1 MKSKIMKFF
10 SDLGRSLMMPVAA
23 LAACGIILGITS
35 ALLKTQVQDAVP
47 FLTASVPLFIITTLN
62 KVSGIV
68 FTLLPV
74 LFAISIAFGLAKED
88 KGVAA
93 FAGFIGY
100 YTFLVASSCMISTGI
115 MDFSAMKISNILG
128 VDTVDMG
135 ALAGIMAGLV
145 TAKLHNKYHKVQFP
159 AAIAFYGGKRFVALV
174 VLVSMT
180 VIGLVMPLI
189 WAPISV
195 GIDGLGRIIRSSG
208 AFGVFIFGTLERLLI
223 PTGLHHVLNSLF
235 RTTAI
240 GGTYHG
246 VEGCLNIFLQ
256 FLDQAPLS
264 DMKPYTQFLG
274 QGKMPYMLFGLPAA
288 ALAIYRTT
296 PQDKK
301 AKVKA
306 LMIAGVAACFVSGIT
321 EPLEF
326 SFMFIAP
333 ALFVFHAIM
342 GGISF
347 MLMSLLGV
355 IVGNTGGGF
364 IDFLLWGVFQPGS
377 HWYWVIVV
385 GIPYAFIY
393 YVKNDEG
400 GREKRIITT
409 GESDENYTQVTEGL
423 KEGELVYYN
432 STDQVPT
439 KYSKYTVTRSDFDIA
454 NYGVRYSRSD
464 AGTITETCDYEG
476 QIVSVNVKQDDTV
489 EKGMLLYVVDT
500 GEGKA
505 AITEAKNAIDS
516 ENESYAQK
524 IADYDK
530 QIKDLSEGGSSAE
543 ENNRQDEKPDTAYDE
558 QQLKLNLQL
567 LNLQKKLACADHTY
581 QLSRLQSAYDSIS
594 AGNDGKGNISVYAKN
609 DGKVSKVSVKAGD
622 NVEEGSDILQITGN
636 STDVLL
642 VQVKD
647 SNSYKVYK
655 DNIAD
660 VGERVSLELDGT
672 TIYGSCIGFAGYGS
686 VAQKGYINQDDK
698 GVHITGNTDSG
709 YGNAAFYIKLD
720 NGIPDD
726 LTRAS
731 AVKFSYVSFKKVVVV
746 PTSIIHKQINPMDKD
761 DISYYVWKI
770 DGDSVVKQ
778 PVILSDY
785 TSGSNTLV
793 LYGIDE
799 GDEICL
805 AS

>member
-1 MKSKIMKFF
+1 MKIRNILSIKKLAV
-10 SDLGRSLMMPVAA
+10 LGICVSFLAGGCGKMTESSIPKLEEPVALNEAYRPVEYAAIGSVQVLMATAVPRDYCNYYSANVNISQIYVEPGDTVNAGDVLAVCDVDEAKKQLQECRAA
-23 LAACGIILGITS
+23 LAHENETYEISAQISDTQIRLWESQAAGQDNNEPDQSDGTADDTHEADADTNIDEYAAVTGEFSTEQTEKNESTDEDYNTQIATEQENQRYDKQLHEYRVQKINEQMASYQQIVDDGMLKAAHSGLVTYTKKLTEGRSAAAYENIVIVSDTDDLVLDIKDTAINEYKYSDYDKKYVIVDGEKYDVTESQYTS
-35 ALLKTQVQDAVP
+35 EVLVLSKINNRYPDVCVESREKP
-47 FLTASVPLFIITTLN
+47 FLTA
-62 KVSGIV
+62 GQMY
-68 FTLLPV
+68 PV
-74 LFAISIAFGLAKED
+74 YFEKTKAD
-88 KGVAA
+88 H
-93 FAGFIGY
+93 
-100 YTFLVASSCMISTGI
+100 T
-115 MDFSAMKISNILG
+115 
-128 VDTVDMG
+128 
-135 ALAGIMAGLV
+135 
-145 TAKLHNKYHKVQFP
+145 
-159 AAIAFYGGKRFVALV
+159 LV
-174 VLVSMT
+174 VGKDS
-180 VIGLVMPLI
+180 IYK
-189 WAPISV
+189 
-195 GIDGLGRIIRSSG
+195 DGDTRY
-208 AFGVFIFGTLERLLI
+208 V
-223 PTGLHHVLNSLF
+223 
-235 RTTAI
+235 
-240 GGTYHG
+240 
-246 VEGCLNIFLQ
+246 
-256 FLDQAPLS
+256 
-264 DMKPYTQFLG
+264 
-274 QGKMPYMLFGLPAA
+274 
-288 ALAIYRTT
+288 
-296 PQDKK
+296 
-301 AKVKA
+301 
-306 LMIAGVAACFVSGIT
+306 
-321 EPLEF
+321 
-326 SFMFIAP
+326 
-333 ALFVFHAIM
+333 
-342 GGISF
+342 
-347 MLMSLLGV
+347 
-355 IVGNTGGGF
+355 
-364 IDFLLWGVFQPGS
+364 
-377 HWYWVIVV
+377 
-385 GIPYAFIY
+385 

-454 NYGVRYSRSD
+454 NYGVQYSRSD

-524 IADYDK
+524 LADYDK
-530 QIKDLSEGGSSAE
+530 QVKVLYE
-543 ENNRQDEKPDTAYDE
+543 ENNRQDEKPDTADDE

-567 LNLQKKLACADHTY
+567 LDLQKKLAGADHTY

-622 NVEEGSDILQITGN
+622 NVEEGADILQITGN

-647 SNSYKVYK
+647 SNSYKVCT

-672 TIYGSCIGFAGYGS
+672 TIYGSCIGFAGYGRQ
-686 VAQKGYINQDDK
+686 AQKGYINQDDK

-731 AVKFSYVSFKKVVVV
+731 AVKFSYVSFKKGVVV
-746 PTSIIHKQINPMDKD
+746 PTSIIHKQVNPMDKD

>member
-1 MKSKIMKFF
+1 MEPGDTVNAGDVLAVCDVDEAKKQLQECKDALAHENETYEISAQISDTQIKLWESQAAEQENNTRIATEQENERYDKQLHEYRVQKINEQMALYQQIVDDGTLKAAHSGLVTYTKKLTGGRSAAAYENIVIVSDTDDLVLDIKDTAINEYKYSDYDKKYVIVDGEKYDVTESQYTSEVLVLSKINNRYPDVCVESREK
-10 SDLGRSLMMPVAA
+10 L
-23 LAACGIILGITS
+23 
-35 ALLKTQVQDAVP
+35 
-47 FLTASVPLFIITTLN
+47 FLTAGQMYPVYFEKT
-62 KVSGIV
+62 KV
-68 FTLLPV
+68 
-74 LFAISIAFGLAKED
+74 D
-88 KGVAA
+88 
-93 FAGFIGY
+93 
-100 YTFLVASSCMISTGI
+100 
-115 MDFSAMKISNILG
+115 
-128 VDTVDMG
+128 
-135 ALAGIMAGLV
+135 
-145 TAKLHNKYHKVQFP
+145 Q
-159 AAIAFYGGKRFVALV
+159 ALV
-174 VLVSMT
+174 VGKDS
-180 VIGLVMPLI
+180 IYK
-189 WAPISV
+189 
-195 GIDGLGRIIRSSG
+195 DGDTRY
-208 AFGVFIFGTLERLLI
+208 V
-223 PTGLHHVLNSLF
+223 
-235 RTTAI
+235 
-240 GGTYHG
+240 
-246 VEGCLNIFLQ
+246 
-256 FLDQAPLS
+256 
-264 DMKPYTQFLG
+264 
-274 QGKMPYMLFGLPAA
+274 
-288 ALAIYRTT
+288 
-296 PQDKK
+296 
-301 AKVKA
+301 
-306 LMIAGVAACFVSGIT
+306 
-321 EPLEF
+321 
-326 SFMFIAP
+326 
-333 ALFVFHAIM
+333 
-342 GGISF
+342 
-347 MLMSLLGV
+347 
-355 IVGNTGGGF
+355 
-364 IDFLLWGVFQPGS
+364 
-377 HWYWVIVV
+377 
-385 GIPYAFIY
+385 
-393 YVKNDEG
+393 YVKNDDG

-454 NYGVRYSRSD
+454 NYGVSCSRSD

-489 EKGMLLYVVDT
+489 EKGRLLYVVDT

-524 IADYDK
+524 IADYNK
-530 QIKDLSEGGSSAE
+530 QIKELSEESNSADYDKQVKDLYE

-567 LNLQKKLACADHTY
+567 LDLQKKLAGADHTY

-636 STDVLL
+636 STDVLQVL
-642 VQVKD
+642 VKD
-647 SNSYKVYK
+647 SNNYKVYT

-672 TIYGSCIGFAGYGS
+672 TIYGNCIGFAGYGRE
-686 VAQKGYINQDDK
+686 AQKGYINQDDK

-746 PTSIIHKQINPMDKD
+746 PTSIIHKQVNPMDKD

-778 PVILSDY
+778 PVILGDY

>member
-1 MKSKIMKFF
+1 MKIRNILSIKKLAV
-10 SDLGRSLMMPVAA
+10 LGICVSFLAGGCGKMTESSIPELEEPVALNEAYRPVEYGTIGSVQVLMATAVPRDYCNYYSANVNISQIYVEPGDTVNAGDVLAVCDVDEAKKQLQECQAA
-23 LAACGIILGITS
+23 LAHENETYEISAQISDTQIRLWESQTAGQDNNEPDPSDGAADDTHETDADTNIDEYAAVTGEFSTEQTDKNESTDEDYNTQIATEQENQRYDKQLHEYRVQKINEQMALYQQLVDDGTLKAAHSGLVSYTKKLTEGRSAAAYENIVIVSDTDDLVLDIKDTAINEYKYSDYDKKYVIVDGEKYDVTESQYTS
-35 ALLKTQVQDAVP
+35 EVLVLSKINNRYPDVCVESREKP
-47 FLTASVPLFIITTLN
+47 FLTA
-62 KVSGIV
+62 GQMY
-68 FTLLPV
+68 PV
-74 LFAISIAFGLAKED
+74 YFEKTKA
-88 KGVAA
+88 
-93 FAGFIGY
+93 
-100 YTFLVASSCMISTGI
+100 
-115 MDFSAMKISNILG
+115 N
-128 VDTVDMG
+128 
-135 ALAGIMAGLV
+135 
-145 TAKLHNKYHKVQFP
+145 Q
-159 AAIAFYGGKRFVALV
+159 ALV
-174 VLVSMT
+174 VGKDS
-180 VIGLVMPLI
+180 IYK
-189 WAPISV
+189 
-195 GIDGLGRIIRSSG
+195 DGDTRY
-208 AFGVFIFGTLERLLI
+208 V
-223 PTGLHHVLNSLF
+223 
-235 RTTAI
+235 
-240 GGTYHG
+240 
-246 VEGCLNIFLQ
+246 
-256 FLDQAPLS
+256 
-264 DMKPYTQFLG
+264 
-274 QGKMPYMLFGLPAA
+274 
-288 ALAIYRTT
+288 
-296 PQDKK
+296 
-301 AKVKA
+301 
-306 LMIAGVAACFVSGIT
+306 
-321 EPLEF
+321 
-326 SFMFIAP
+326 
-333 ALFVFHAIM
+333 
-342 GGISF
+342 
-347 MLMSLLGV
+347 
-355 IVGNTGGGF
+355 
-364 IDFLLWGVFQPGS
+364 
-377 HWYWVIVV
+377 
-385 GIPYAFIY
+385 

-530 QIKDLSEGGSSAE
+530 QIRDLSEGGSSTE
-543 ENNRQDEKPDTAYDE
+543 ENNQQDAEPDTAYDE

-567 LNLQKKLACADHTY
+567 LDLQKKLAGADHTY

-594 AGNDGKGNISVYAKN
+594 EGNDGKGNISVYAKN
-609 DGKVSKVSVKAGD
+609 AGKVSKVSVKAGD
-622 NVEEGSDILQITGN
+622 NVEEGADILQITGN

-647 SNSYKVYK
+647 SNSYKVYT

-660 VGERVSLELDGT
+660 VGEQVSLELDGT
-672 TIYGSCIGFAGYGS
+672 TIYGSCIGFAGYGRE
-686 VAQKGYINQDDK
+686 AQKGYVNQDDK

-731 AVKFSYVSFKKVVVV
+731 AVKFSYVSLKKVVVV
-746 PTSIIHKQINPMDKD
+746 PTSIIHKQINPMDKE

-805 AS
+805 DS

>member
-1 MKSKIMKFF
+1 MTESSIPELEEPVALNEAYRPVEYAAIG
-10 SDLGRSLMMPVAA
+10 SVQVLMATAVLRDYCNYYSANVNISQIYVEPGDTVNAGDVLAVCDVDEAKKQLQECQAA
-23 LAACGIILGITS
+23 LAHENETYEIS
-35 ALLKTQVQDAVP
+35 AQISDTQIKMWENQAAQQDNNEHNKMD
-47 FLTASVPLFIITTLN
+47 TADGAMADAYEINTDTNID
-62 KVSGIV
+62 
-68 FTLLPV
+68 
-74 LFAISIAFGLAKED
+74 ER
-88 KGVAA
+88 VA
-93 FAGFIGY
+93 
-100 YTFLVASSCMISTGI
+100 
-115 MDFSAMKISNILG
+115 
-128 VDTVDMG
+128 DMG
-135 ALAGIMAGLV
+135 EFSTEQTDKNESTDEDYNTQIATEQENQRYDKQLHEYRVQKINEQIALYQQLVDDGTLKAAHSGLV
-145 TAKLHNKYHKVQFP
+145 TYTKKLTEGRSAAAYENIVIVSDTDDLVLDIKDTAINEYKYSDYDKKYVIVDGEKYDVTESQYTSEVLVLSKINNRYPDVCVESREKPSLTAGQMYPVYFEKTK
-159 AAIAFYGGKRFVALV
+159 ANQALV
-174 VLVSMT
+174 VGKDS
-180 VIGLVMPLI
+180 IYK
-189 WAPISV
+189 
-195 GIDGLGRIIRSSG
+195 DGDTRY
-208 AFGVFIFGTLERLLI
+208 V
-223 PTGLHHVLNSLF
+223 
-235 RTTAI
+235 
-240 GGTYHG
+240 
-246 VEGCLNIFLQ
+246 
-256 FLDQAPLS
+256 
-264 DMKPYTQFLG
+264 
-274 QGKMPYMLFGLPAA
+274 
-288 ALAIYRTT
+288 
-296 PQDKK
+296 
-301 AKVKA
+301 
-306 LMIAGVAACFVSGIT
+306 
-321 EPLEF
+321 
-326 SFMFIAP
+326 
-333 ALFVFHAIM
+333 
-342 GGISF
+342 
-347 MLMSLLGV
+347 
-355 IVGNTGGGF
+355 
-364 IDFLLWGVFQPGS
+364 
-377 HWYWVIVV
+377 
-385 GIPYAFIY
+385 
-393 YVKNDEG
+393 YVKNNEG

-454 NYGVRYSRSD
+454 NYGVQYSRSD

-524 IADYDK
+524 IADYNK
-530 QIKDLSEGGSSAE
+530 QIKDLSE

-558 QQLKLNLQL
+558 QQVKLNLQL
-567 LNLQKKLACADHTY
+567 LDLQKKLAGADHTY

-622 NVEEGSDILQITGN
+622 NVEEGADILQITGN

-642 VQVKD
+642 VQVKE

-672 TIYGSCIGFAGYGS
+672 TIYGSCIGFAGYGRE
-686 VAQKGYINQDDK
+686 AQKGYINQDDK

-726 LTRAS
+726 LTGAS

-746 PTSIIHKQINPMDKD
+746 PTSIIHKQVNPMDKE

>member
-1 MKSKIMKFF
+1 MKIRNILSIKKLAV
-10 SDLGRSLMMPVAA
+10 LGICVSFLAGGCGKMTESSIPKLEEPVALNEAYRPVEYAAIGSVQVLMATAVPRDYCNYYSANVNISQIYVEPGDTVNAGDVLAVCDVDEAKKQLQECKAA
-23 LAACGIILGITS
+23 LAHENETYEIS
-35 ALLKTQVQDAVP
+35 AQISDTQIRLWESQAAGQDNNEPDQSDGTADDTHEADADTNIDEYAAVTGEFSTEQTEKNESTDEDYNTQIATEQENQRYDKQLHEYRVQKINEQMALYQQIVDDGMLK
-47 FLTASVPLFIITTLN
+47 
-62 KVSGIV
+62 
-68 FTLLPV
+68 
-74 LFAISIAFGLAKED
+74 
-88 KGVAA
+88 AA
-93 FAGFIGY
+93 H
-100 YTFLVASSCMISTGI
+100 S
-115 MDFSAMKISNILG
+115 
-128 VDTVDMG
+128 
-135 ALAGIMAGLV
+135 GLV
-145 TAKLHNKYHKVQFP
+145 TYTKKLTEGRSAAAYENIVIVSDTDDLVLDIKDTAINEYKYSDYDKKYVIVDGEKYDVTESQYTSEVLVLSKINNRYSDVCVESREKPSLTAGQMYPVYFEKTK
-159 AAIAFYGGKRFVALV
+159 ANQALV
-174 VLVSMT
+174 VGKDS
-180 VIGLVMPLI
+180 IYK
-189 WAPISV
+189 
-195 GIDGLGRIIRSSG
+195 DGDTRY
-208 AFGVFIFGTLERLLI
+208 V
-223 PTGLHHVLNSLF
+223 
-235 RTTAI
+235 
-240 GGTYHG
+240 
-246 VEGCLNIFLQ
+246 
-256 FLDQAPLS
+256 
-264 DMKPYTQFLG
+264 
-274 QGKMPYMLFGLPAA
+274 
-288 ALAIYRTT
+288 
-296 PQDKK
+296 
-301 AKVKA
+301 
-306 LMIAGVAACFVSGIT
+306 
-321 EPLEF
+321 
-326 SFMFIAP
+326 
-333 ALFVFHAIM
+333 
-342 GGISF
+342 
-347 MLMSLLGV
+347 
-355 IVGNTGGGF
+355 
-364 IDFLLWGVFQPGS
+364 
-377 HWYWVIVV
+377 
-385 GIPYAFIY
+385 

-454 NYGVRYSRSD
+454 NYGVQYSRSD

-476 QIVSVNVKQDDTV
+476 QIVSVNVKQDDMI

-543 ENNRQDEKPDTAYDE
+543 ENNRQDEKPDTADDE

-567 LNLQKKLACADHTY
+567 LDLQKKLAGADHTY

-622 NVEEGSDILQITGN
+622 NVEEGADILQITGN

-647 SNSYKVYK
+647 SNSYKVCT

-672 TIYGSCIGFAGYGS
+672 TIYGSCIGFAGYGRQ
-686 VAQKGYINQDDK
+686 AQKGYVNQDDK

-731 AVKFSYVSFKKVVVV
+731 AVKF
-746 PTSIIHKQINPMDKD
+746 T
-761 DISYYVWKI
+761 
-770 DGDSVVKQ
+770 
-778 PVILSDY
+778 
-785 TSGSNTLV
+785 
-793 LYGIDE
+793 
-799 GDEICL
+799 
-805 AS
+805 

>member
-1 MKSKIMKFF
+1 MKNRNLLSIKKLAVLGICVSFVAGGCGKMTESSLPELEEPVALNEAYRPVEYSTIGSMHVLMATAVPRDYCNYYSANVNISQIYVEPGDTVNAGDVLAVCDVDEAKKQLQECKDALAHENETYEISAQISETQIKLWESQAAQQDNNEHNKIDTADAYEINTDTNIDEQAADTDKFSTEQTEKNESTGEDYNKQIATEQENQRYDKQLHEYRVQKINEQMALYQQIVDDGTLKAAHSGLVTYTKKLTEGRSAAAYENIVIVSDTDDLVLDIKGTAINEYKYSDYDKKYVIVDGEKYDVTESQYTSEVLVLSKINNRYPDVCVESREK
-10 SDLGRSLMMPVAA
+10 
-23 LAACGIILGITS
+23 
-35 ALLKTQVQDAVP
+35 P
-47 FLTASVPLFIITTLN
+47 FLTV
-62 KVSGIV
+62 GQMY
-68 FTLLPV
+68 PV
-74 LFAISIAFGLAKED
+74 YFEKTKAD
-88 KGVAA
+88 
-93 FAGFIGY
+93 
-100 YTFLVASSCMISTGI
+100 
-115 MDFSAMKISNILG
+115 
-128 VDTVDMG
+128 
-135 ALAGIMAGLV
+135 
-145 TAKLHNKYHKVQFP
+145 Q
-159 AAIAFYGGKRFVALV
+159 ALV
-174 VLVSMT
+174 VGKDS
-180 VIGLVMPLI
+180 IYK
-189 WAPISV
+189 
-195 GIDGLGRIIRSSG
+195 DGDTRY
-208 AFGVFIFGTLERLLI
+208 V
-223 PTGLHHVLNSLF
+223 
-235 RTTAI
+235 
-240 GGTYHG
+240 
-246 VEGCLNIFLQ
+246 
-256 FLDQAPLS
+256 
-264 DMKPYTQFLG
+264 
-274 QGKMPYMLFGLPAA
+274 
-288 ALAIYRTT
+288 
-296 PQDKK
+296 
-301 AKVKA
+301 
-306 LMIAGVAACFVSGIT
+306 
-321 EPLEF
+321 
-326 SFMFIAP
+326 
-333 ALFVFHAIM
+333 
-342 GGISF
+342 
-347 MLMSLLGV
+347 
-355 IVGNTGGGF
+355 
-364 IDFLLWGVFQPGS
+364 
-377 HWYWVIVV
+377 
-385 GIPYAFIY
+385 

-567 LNLQKKLACADHTY
+567 LNLQKKLACADHIY

-672 TIYGSCIGFAGYGS
+672 TIYGSCIGFAGYGRE
-686 VAQKGYINQDDK
+686 AQKGYINQDDK

-726 LTRAS
+726 LTGAS

-746 PTSIIHKQINPMDKD
+746 PTSIIHKQVNPMDKD

-778 PVILSDY
+778 PVILGDY

>member
-1 MKSKIMKFF
+1 MKIRNILSIKKLAV
-10 SDLGRSLMMPVAA
+10 LGICVSFLAGGCGKMTESSIPKLEEPVALNEAYRPVEYAAIGSVQVLMATAVPRDYCNYYSANVNISQIYVEPGDTVNAGDVLAVCDVDEAKKQLQECKAA
-23 LAACGIILGITS
+23 LAHENETYEISAQISDTQIRLWESQAAGQDNNEPDQSDGTADDTHEADADTNIDEYAAVTGEFSTEQTEKNESTDEDYNTQIATEQENQRYDKQLHEYRVQKINEQMASYQQIVDDGMLKAAHSGLVTYTKKLTEGRSAAAYENIVIVSDTDDLVLDIKDTAINEYKYSDYDKKYVIVDGEKYDVTESQYTS
-35 ALLKTQVQDAVP
+35 EVLVLSKINNRYPDVCVESREKP
-47 FLTASVPLFIITTLN
+47 FLTA
-62 KVSGIV
+62 GQMY
-68 FTLLPV
+68 PV
-74 LFAISIAFGLAKED
+74 YFEKTKAD
-88 KGVAA
+88 H
-93 FAGFIGY
+93 
-100 YTFLVASSCMISTGI
+100 T
-115 MDFSAMKISNILG
+115 
-128 VDTVDMG
+128 
-135 ALAGIMAGLV
+135 
-145 TAKLHNKYHKVQFP
+145 
-159 AAIAFYGGKRFVALV
+159 LV
-174 VLVSMT
+174 VGKDS
-180 VIGLVMPLI
+180 IYK
-189 WAPISV
+189 
-195 GIDGLGRIIRSSG
+195 DGDTRY
-208 AFGVFIFGTLERLLI
+208 V
-223 PTGLHHVLNSLF
+223 
-235 RTTAI
+235 
-240 GGTYHG
+240 
-246 VEGCLNIFLQ
+246 
-256 FLDQAPLS
+256 
-264 DMKPYTQFLG
+264 
-274 QGKMPYMLFGLPAA
+274 
-288 ALAIYRTT
+288 
-296 PQDKK
+296 
-301 AKVKA
+301 
-306 LMIAGVAACFVSGIT
+306 
-321 EPLEF
+321 
-326 SFMFIAP
+326 
-333 ALFVFHAIM
+333 
-342 GGISF
+342 
-347 MLMSLLGV
+347 
-355 IVGNTGGGF
+355 
-364 IDFLLWGVFQPGS
+364 
-377 HWYWVIVV
+377 
-385 GIPYAFIY
+385 
-393 YVKNDEG
+393 YVKNNEG

-454 NYGVRYSRSD
+454 NYGVQYSRSD

-476 QIVSVNVKQDDTV
+476 QIVSVNVKQDDMI

-543 ENNRQDEKPDTAYDE
+543 ENNRQDEKPDTADDE

-567 LNLQKKLACADHTY
+567 LDLQKKLAGADHTY

-622 NVEEGSDILQITGN
+622 NVEEGADILQITGN

-647 SNSYKVYK
+647 SNSYKVCT

-672 TIYGSCIGFAGYGS
+672 TIYGSCIGFAGYGRQ
-686 VAQKGYINQDDK
+686 AQKGYVNQDDK

-746 PTSIIHKQINPMDKD
+746 PTSIIHKQVNPMDKD

>member
-1 MKSKIMKFF
+1 MKIRNILSIKKLAV
-10 SDLGRSLMMPVAA
+10 LGICVSFLAGGCGKMTESSIPKLEEPVALNEAYRPVEYGTIGSIQVLMATAVLRDYCNYYSANVNISQIYVEPGDTVNAGDVLAVCDVDEAKKQLQECKAA
-23 LAACGIILGITS
+23 LAHENETYEISAQISDTQIKMWENQAAQQDNNEHNKMDTADGAMADAYEINTDTNIDERAADMGEFSTEQTDKNESTDEDYNKQIATEQENQRYDKQLHEYRVQKINEQMASYQQLVDDGTLKAAHSGLVTYTKKLTDGRSAAAYENIVIVSDTDDLVLDIKDTAINEYKYSDYDKKYVIVDGEKYDVTESQYTS
-35 ALLKTQVQDAVP
+35 EVLVLSKINNRYPDVCVESREKL
-47 FLTASVPLFIITTLN
+47 FLTAGLMYPVYFEKT
-62 KVSGIV
+62 KV
-68 FTLLPV
+68 
-74 LFAISIAFGLAKED
+74 D
-88 KGVAA
+88 
-93 FAGFIGY
+93 
-100 YTFLVASSCMISTGI
+100 
-115 MDFSAMKISNILG
+115 
-128 VDTVDMG
+128 
-135 ALAGIMAGLV
+135 
-145 TAKLHNKYHKVQFP
+145 Q
-159 AAIAFYGGKRFVALV
+159 ALV
-174 VLVSMT
+174 VGKDS
-180 VIGLVMPLI
+180 IYK
-189 WAPISV
+189 
-195 GIDGLGRIIRSSG
+195 DGDTRY
-208 AFGVFIFGTLERLLI
+208 V
-223 PTGLHHVLNSLF
+223 
-235 RTTAI
+235 
-240 GGTYHG
+240 
-246 VEGCLNIFLQ
+246 
-256 FLDQAPLS
+256 
-264 DMKPYTQFLG
+264 
-274 QGKMPYMLFGLPAA
+274 
-288 ALAIYRTT
+288 
-296 PQDKK
+296 
-301 AKVKA
+301 
-306 LMIAGVAACFVSGIT
+306 
-321 EPLEF
+321 
-326 SFMFIAP
+326 
-333 ALFVFHAIM
+333 
-342 GGISF
+342 
-347 MLMSLLGV
+347 
-355 IVGNTGGGF
+355 
-364 IDFLLWGVFQPGS
+364 
-377 HWYWVIVV
+377 
-385 GIPYAFIY
+385 

-409 GESDENYTQVTEGL
+409 GEFDENYTQVTEGL

-489 EKGMLLYVVDT
+489 ENGMLLYVVDT

-505 AITEAKNAIDS
+505 AITEAKNEIDS
-516 ENESYAQK
+516 ENKSYAHK

-530 QIKDLSEGGSSAE
+530 QVKDLSEGGSSAE
-543 ENNRQDEKPDTAYDE
+543 ENNRQDGKPVTAYDE

-567 LNLQKKLACADHTY
+567 LDLQKKLAGADHTY
-581 QLSRLQSAYDSIS
+581 QLSRLQSEYDSIS

-672 TIYGSCIGFAGYGS
+672 TIYGSCIGFAGYGRE
-686 VAQKGYINQDDK
+686 AQKGYINQDDK

-746 PTSIIHKQINPMDKD
+746 PTSIIHKQVNPMDKD

-778 PVILSDY
+778 PVILGDY

>member
-1 MKSKIMKFF
+1 MIVDGEKYDVTEFQYTSEVLVLSKINNRYPDVCVESREK
-10 SDLGRSLMMPVAA
+10 
-23 LAACGIILGITS
+23 
-35 ALLKTQVQDAVP
+35 P
-47 FLTASVPLFIITTLN
+47 FLTA
-62 KVSGIV
+62 GQMY
-68 FTLLPV
+68 PV
-74 LFAISIAFGLAKED
+74 YFEKTKA
-88 KGVAA
+88 
-93 FAGFIGY
+93 
-100 YTFLVASSCMISTGI
+100 
-115 MDFSAMKISNILG
+115 N
-128 VDTVDMG
+128 
-135 ALAGIMAGLV
+135 
-145 TAKLHNKYHKVQFP
+145 Q
-159 AAIAFYGGKRFVALV
+159 ALV
-174 VLVSMT
+174 VGKDS
-180 VIGLVMPLI
+180 IYK
-189 WAPISV
+189 
-195 GIDGLGRIIRSSG
+195 DGDTRY
-208 AFGVFIFGTLERLLI
+208 V
-223 PTGLHHVLNSLF
+223 
-235 RTTAI
+235 
-240 GGTYHG
+240 
-246 VEGCLNIFLQ
+246 
-256 FLDQAPLS
+256 
-264 DMKPYTQFLG
+264 
-274 QGKMPYMLFGLPAA
+274 
-288 ALAIYRTT
+288 
-296 PQDKK
+296 
-301 AKVKA
+301 
-306 LMIAGVAACFVSGIT
+306 
-321 EPLEF
+321 
-326 SFMFIAP
+326 
-333 ALFVFHAIM
+333 
-342 GGISF
+342 
-347 MLMSLLGV
+347 
-355 IVGNTGGGF
+355 
-364 IDFLLWGVFQPGS
+364 
-377 HWYWVIVV
+377 
-385 GIPYAFIY
+385 

-530 QIKDLSEGGSSAE
+530 QVRDLSEGGSSAE

-622 NVEEGSDILQITGN
+622 NVEKGSDILQITGN

-698 GVHITGNTDSG
+698 GVHITGITDSG

-746 PTSIIHKQINPMDKD
+746 PTSIIHKQVNPMDKD

>member
-1 MKSKIMKFF
+1 MKIRNLLSIKKLAV
-10 SDLGRSLMMPVAA
+10 LGICVSFLAGGCGKMTESSIPKLEEPVALNEAYRPVEYAEIGSVQVLMATAVPRDYCNYYSANVNISQIYVEPGDTVNAGDVLAVCDVDEAKEQLQECQAA
-23 LAACGIILGITS
+23 LAHENETYEISVQISDTQIKMWENQAAGQDNNEHNKMDTADGAMDDVYGANTDTNIDEYIADTDEFSTEQLEKSDRTEESYSTKIETEQENQRYDKQLHEYRVQKINEQI
-35 ALLKTQVQDAVP
+35 ALYQQLVDDGMLK
-47 FLTASVPLFIITTLN
+47 
-62 KVSGIV
+62 
-68 FTLLPV
+68 
-74 LFAISIAFGLAKED
+74 
-88 KGVAA
+88 AA
-93 FAGFIGY
+93 H
-100 YTFLVASSCMISTGI
+100 S
-115 MDFSAMKISNILG
+115 
-128 VDTVDMG
+128 
-135 ALAGIMAGLV
+135 GLV
-145 TAKLHNKYHKVQFP
+145 TYTKKLTEGRSAAAYENIVIVSDTDDLVLDIKDTAINEYKYSDYDKKYVIVDGEKYDVTESQYTSEVLVLSKINNRYPDVCVESREKPSLTAGQMYPVYFEKTK
-159 AAIAFYGGKRFVALV
+159 ANQALV
-174 VLVSMT
+174 VGKDS
-180 VIGLVMPLI
+180 IYK
-189 WAPISV
+189 
-195 GIDGLGRIIRSSG
+195 DGDTRY
-208 AFGVFIFGTLERLLI
+208 V
-223 PTGLHHVLNSLF
+223 
-235 RTTAI
+235 
-240 GGTYHG
+240 
-246 VEGCLNIFLQ
+246 
-256 FLDQAPLS
+256 
-264 DMKPYTQFLG
+264 
-274 QGKMPYMLFGLPAA
+274 
-288 ALAIYRTT
+288 
-296 PQDKK
+296 
-301 AKVKA
+301 
-306 LMIAGVAACFVSGIT
+306 
-321 EPLEF
+321 
-326 SFMFIAP
+326 
-333 ALFVFHAIM
+333 
-342 GGISF
+342 
-347 MLMSLLGV
+347 
-355 IVGNTGGGF
+355 
-364 IDFLLWGVFQPGS
+364 
-377 HWYWVIVV
+377 
-385 GIPYAFIY
+385 
-393 YVKNDEG
+393 YVKNNEG

-454 NYGVRYSRSD
+454 NYGVQYSRSD

-524 IADYDK
+524 LADYDK
-530 QIKDLSEGGSSAE
+530 QVKDLSE

-567 LNLQKKLACADHTY
+567 LDLQKKLAGADHTY

-622 NVEEGSDILQITGN
+622 NVEEGADILQITGN

-672 TIYGSCIGFAGYGS
+672 TIYGSCIGFAGYGRE
-686 VAQKGYINQDDK
+686 AQKGYVNQDDK

-726 LTRAS
+726 LTGAS

-746 PTSIIHKQINPMDKD
+746 PTSIIHKQVNPMDKD

>member
-1 MKSKIMKFF
+1 MKIRNILSIKKMAV
-10 SDLGRSLMMPVAA
+10 LGICVSFVAGGCGKMTESSIPELEEPVALNEAYRPVEYAAIGSVQVLMATAVPRDYCNYYSANVNISQIYVEPGDTVNAGDVLAVCDVDEAKKQLQECQAA
-23 LAACGIILGITS
+23 LAHENETYEIS
-35 ALLKTQVQDAVP
+35 AQISDTQIKLWESQAAQQENNEHNKMDTADGAMADAYEIN
-47 FLTASVPLFIITTLN
+47 TDTNID
-62 KVSGIV
+62 
-68 FTLLPV
+68 
-74 LFAISIAFGLAKED
+74 ER
-88 KGVAA
+88 AA
-93 FAGFIGY
+93 
-100 YTFLVASSCMISTGI
+100 
-115 MDFSAMKISNILG
+115 
-128 VDTVDMG
+128 DMG
-135 ALAGIMAGLV
+135 EFSTEQTDKNESTDEDYNKQIATEQENQRYDKQLHEYRVQKINEQMALYQQLVDDGTLKAAHSGLV
-145 TAKLHNKYHKVQFP
+145 TYTKKLTEGRSAAAYENIVIVSDTDDLVLDIKDTAINEYKYSDYDKKYVIVDGEKYDVTESQYTSEVLVLSKINNRYPDVCVESREKPSLTAGQMYPVYFEKTK
-159 AAIAFYGGKRFVALV
+159 ANQALV
-174 VLVSMT
+174 VGKDS
-180 VIGLVMPLI
+180 I
-189 WAPISV
+189 
-195 GIDGLGRIIRSSG
+195 
-208 AFGVFIFGTLERLLI
+208 
-223 PTGLHHVLNSLF
+223 
-235 RTTAI
+235 
-240 GGTYHG
+240 YK
-246 VEGCLNIFLQ
+246 EG
-256 FLDQAPLS
+256 DTR
-264 DMKPYTQFLG
+264 Y
-274 QGKMPYMLFGLPAA
+274 
-288 ALAIYRTT
+288 
-296 PQDKK
+296 
-301 AKVKA
+301 V
-306 LMIAGVAACFVSGIT
+306 
-321 EPLEF
+321 
-326 SFMFIAP
+326 
-333 ALFVFHAIM
+333 
-342 GGISF
+342 
-347 MLMSLLGV
+347 
-355 IVGNTGGGF
+355 
-364 IDFLLWGVFQPGS
+364 
-377 HWYWVIVV
+377 
-385 GIPYAFIY
+385 
-393 YVKNDEG
+393 YVKNNEG

-454 NYGVRYSRSD
+454 NYGVQYSRSD

-516 ENESYAQK
+516 ENESYAKK
-524 IADYDK
+524 IADYNKQIKELSEESNSADYDK
-530 QIKDLSEGGSSAE
+530 QVKDLYE
-543 ENNRQDEKPDTAYDE
+543 ENNRQDEKPDTVYDE

-567 LNLQKKLACADHTY
+567 LDLQKKLAGADHTY
-581 QLSRLQSAYDSIS
+581 QLSQLQSAYDSIS

-622 NVEEGSDILQITGN
+622 NVEEGADILQITGN

-647 SNSYKVYK
+647 SNSYKVCT

-672 TIYGSCIGFAGYGS
+672 TIYGSCIGFAGYGRE
-686 VAQKGYINQDDK
+686 AQKGYINQDDK

-726 LTRAS
+726 LTGAS

-746 PTSIIHKQINPMDKD
+746 PTSIIHKQVNPMDKD

>member
-1 MKSKIMKFF
+1 MKIRNILSIKKLAV
-10 SDLGRSLMMPVAA
+10 LGICVSFLAGGCGKMTESSIPKLEEPVALNEAYRPVEYAAIGSVQVLMATAVPRDYCNYYSANVNISQIYVEPGDTVNAGDVLAVCDVDEAKKQLQECQAA
-23 LAACGIILGITS
+23 LAHENETYEISAQISDTQIRLWESQAAGQDNNEPDQSDGTADDTHEADADTNIDEYAAVTGEFSTEQTDKNESTDEDYNTQIATEQENQRYDKQLHEYRVQKINEQMALYQQLVDDGTLKAAHSGLVSYTKKLTEGRSAAAYENIVIVSDTDDLVLDIKDTAINEYKYSDYDKKYVIVDGEKYDVTESQYTS
-35 ALLKTQVQDAVP
+35 EVLVLSKINNRYPDVCVESREKP
-47 FLTASVPLFIITTLN
+47 HLTA
-62 KVSGIV
+62 GQMY
-68 FTLLPV
+68 PV
-74 LFAISIAFGLAKED
+74 YFEKTKAD
-88 KGVAA
+88 
-93 FAGFIGY
+93 
-100 YTFLVASSCMISTGI
+100 
-115 MDFSAMKISNILG
+115 
-128 VDTVDMG
+128 
-135 ALAGIMAGLV
+135 
-145 TAKLHNKYHKVQFP
+145 Q
-159 AAIAFYGGKRFVALV
+159 ALV
-174 VLVSMT
+174 VGKDS
-180 VIGLVMPLI
+180 IYK
-189 WAPISV
+189 
-195 GIDGLGRIIRSSG
+195 DGDTRY
-208 AFGVFIFGTLERLLI
+208 V
-223 PTGLHHVLNSLF
+223 
-235 RTTAI
+235 
-240 GGTYHG
+240 
-246 VEGCLNIFLQ
+246 
-256 FLDQAPLS
+256 
-264 DMKPYTQFLG
+264 
-274 QGKMPYMLFGLPAA
+274 
-288 ALAIYRTT
+288 
-296 PQDKK
+296 
-301 AKVKA
+301 
-306 LMIAGVAACFVSGIT
+306 
-321 EPLEF
+321 
-326 SFMFIAP
+326 
-333 ALFVFHAIM
+333 
-342 GGISF
+342 
-347 MLMSLLGV
+347 
-355 IVGNTGGGF
+355 
-364 IDFLLWGVFQPGS
+364 
-377 HWYWVIVV
+377 
-385 GIPYAFIY
+385 

-400 GREKRIITT
+400 GHEKRIITT
-409 GESDENYTQVTEGL
+409 GESDENYTQVTDGL

-454 NYGVRYSRSD
+454 NYGVQYSRSD

-567 LNLQKKLACADHTY
+567 LDLQKKLAGADHTY
-581 QLSRLQSAYDSIS
+581 QLSQLQSAYDSIS
-594 AGNDGKGNISVYAKN
+594 EGNDGKGNISVYAKN
-609 DGKVSKVSVKAGD
+609 AGKVSKVSVKAGD
-622 NVEEGSDILQITGN
+622 NVEEGADILQITGN

-647 SNSYKVYK
+647 SNSYKVYT

-660 VGERVSLELDGT
+660 VGEQVSLELDGT
-672 TIYGSCIGFAGYGS
+672 TIYGSCIGFAGYGRE
-686 VAQKGYINQDDK
+686 AQKGYVNQDDK

-746 PTSIIHKQINPMDKD
+746 PTSIIHKQVNPMDKD

-778 PVILSDY
+778 PIILSDY

>member
-1 MKSKIMKFF
+1 MKIRNILSIKKLAV
-10 SDLGRSLMMPVAA
+10 LGICVSFLAGGCGKMTESSIPKLEEPVALNEAYRPVEYAAIGSVQVLMATAVPRDYCNYYSANVNISQIYVEPGDTVNPGDELAVCDVDEAKKQLQECKAA
-23 LAACGIILGITS
+23 LAHENETYEISAQISDTQIRLWESQAAGQDNNEPDQSDGTADDTHEADADTNIDEYAAVTGEFSTEQTEKNESTDEDYNTQIATEQENQRYDKQLHEYRVQKINEQMASYQQIVDDGMLKAAHSGLVTYTKKLTEGRSAAAYENIVIVSDTDDLVLDIKDTAINEYKYSDYDNKYVIVDGEKYDVTESQYTS
-35 ALLKTQVQDAVP
+35 EVLVLSKINNRYPDVCVESREKP
-47 FLTASVPLFIITTLN
+47 FLTA
-62 KVSGIV
+62 GQMY
-68 FTLLPV
+68 PV
-74 LFAISIAFGLAKED
+74 YFEKTKAD
-88 KGVAA
+88 H
-93 FAGFIGY
+93 
-100 YTFLVASSCMISTGI
+100 T
-115 MDFSAMKISNILG
+115 
-128 VDTVDMG
+128 
-135 ALAGIMAGLV
+135 
-145 TAKLHNKYHKVQFP
+145 
-159 AAIAFYGGKRFVALV
+159 LV
-174 VLVSMT
+174 VGKDS
-180 VIGLVMPLI
+180 IYK
-189 WAPISV
+189 
-195 GIDGLGRIIRSSG
+195 DGDTRY
-208 AFGVFIFGTLERLLI
+208 V
-223 PTGLHHVLNSLF
+223 
-235 RTTAI
+235 
-240 GGTYHG
+240 
-246 VEGCLNIFLQ
+246 
-256 FLDQAPLS
+256 
-264 DMKPYTQFLG
+264 
-274 QGKMPYMLFGLPAA
+274 
-288 ALAIYRTT
+288 
-296 PQDKK
+296 
-301 AKVKA
+301 
-306 LMIAGVAACFVSGIT
+306 
-321 EPLEF
+321 
-326 SFMFIAP
+326 
-333 ALFVFHAIM
+333 
-342 GGISF
+342 
-347 MLMSLLGV
+347 
-355 IVGNTGGGF
+355 
-364 IDFLLWGVFQPGS
+364 
-377 HWYWVIVV
+377 
-385 GIPYAFIY
+385 
-393 YVKNDEG
+393 YVKNNEG

-409 GESDENYTQVTEGL
+409 GESDENYTQVIEGL

-454 NYGVRYSRSD
+454 NYGVQYSRSD

-530 QIKDLSEGGSSAE
+530 QVKVLYE
-543 ENNRQDEKPDTAYDE
+543 ENNRQDEKPDTADDE

-567 LNLQKKLACADHTY
+567 LDLQKKLAGADHTY

-622 NVEEGSDILQITGN
+622 NVEEGADILQITGN

-647 SNSYKVYK
+647 SNSYKVCT

-672 TIYGSCIGFAGYGS
+672 TIYGSCIGFAGYGRE
-686 VAQKGYINQDDK
+686 AQKGYINQDDK

-746 PTSIIHKQINPMDKD
+746 PTSIIHKQVNPMDKD

>member
-1 MKSKIMKFF
+1 MKIRKLLSIKKLAV
-10 SDLGRSLMMPVAA
+10 LGICVSFLAGGCGKMTESSIPELEEPVALNEAYRPVEYGTIGSIQVLMATAVPRDYCNYYSANVNISQIYVEPGDTVNAGDVLAVCDVDEAKKQLQECQAA
-23 LAACGIILGITS
+23 LAHENETYEISAQISDTQIKMWENQAAQQDNNEHNKMDTADGAVDGAYEADANTNLDEYEANTDTNLDEQAADTYKFSTEQMEKNGSTEQSYSTKIATEQENQRYDKQLHEYRVQKINEQMALYQQLVDDGTLKAAHSGLVTYTKKLTEGRSAAAYENIVIVSDTDDLVLDIKDTAINEYKYSDYDKKYVIVDGEKYDVTESQYTS
-35 ALLKTQVQDAVP
+35 EVLVLSKINNRYPDVCVESREKP
-47 FLTASVPLFIITTLN
+47 FLTV
-62 KVSGIV
+62 GQMY
-68 FTLLPV
+68 PV
-74 LFAISIAFGLAKED
+74 YFEKTKA
-88 KGVAA
+88 
-93 FAGFIGY
+93 
-100 YTFLVASSCMISTGI
+100 
-115 MDFSAMKISNILG
+115 N
-128 VDTVDMG
+128 
-135 ALAGIMAGLV
+135 
-145 TAKLHNKYHKVQFP
+145 Q
-159 AAIAFYGGKRFVALV
+159 ALV
-174 VLVSMT
+174 VGKDS
-180 VIGLVMPLI
+180 IYK
-189 WAPISV
+189 
-195 GIDGLGRIIRSSG
+195 DGDTRY
-208 AFGVFIFGTLERLLI
+208 V
-223 PTGLHHVLNSLF
+223 
-235 RTTAI
+235 
-240 GGTYHG
+240 
-246 VEGCLNIFLQ
+246 
-256 FLDQAPLS
+256 
-264 DMKPYTQFLG
+264 
-274 QGKMPYMLFGLPAA
+274 
-288 ALAIYRTT
+288 
-296 PQDKK
+296 
-301 AKVKA
+301 
-306 LMIAGVAACFVSGIT
+306 
-321 EPLEF
+321 
-326 SFMFIAP
+326 
-333 ALFVFHAIM
+333 
-342 GGISF
+342 
-347 MLMSLLGV
+347 
-355 IVGNTGGGF
+355 
-364 IDFLLWGVFQPGS
+364 
-377 HWYWVIVV
+377 
-385 GIPYAFIY
+385 

-454 NYGVRYSRSD
+454 NYGVQYSRSD

-489 EKGMLLYVVDT
+489 ENGMLLYVVDT

-530 QIKDLSEGGSSAE
+530 QVKDLSEGDSSTE
-543 ENNRQDEKPDTAYDE
+543 ENNRQDGKPVTAYDE

-567 LNLQKKLACADHTY
+567 LDLQKKLAGADHTY

-672 TIYGSCIGFAGYGS
+672 TIYGSCIGFAGYGRE
-686 VAQKGYINQDDK
+686 AQKGYVNQDDK

-746 PTSIIHKQINPMDKD
+746 PTSIIHKQVNPMDKD

-778 PVILSDY
+778 PVILSDD

>member
-1 MKSKIMKFF
+1 MKIRNILSIKKLAVLGMCVSFF
-10 SDLGRSLMMPVAA
+10 AGGCGKMTESIIPELEEPVALNEAYRPVEYGTIGSIQVLMATAVPRDYCNYYNANVNISQIYVEPGDTVNAGDVLAVCDVDEAKEQLQECQAA
-23 LAACGIILGITS
+23 LAHENETYEIS
-35 ALLKTQVQDAVP
+35 AQISDTQIRLWESQAAGQDNNEPDQSDGTADDTHEADADTNIDEYVAVTGEFSTEQLEKGDRTEESYSTKIETEQENQRYDKQLHEYRVQKINEQMASYQQIVDDGMLK
-47 FLTASVPLFIITTLN
+47 
-62 KVSGIV
+62 
-68 FTLLPV
+68 
-74 LFAISIAFGLAKED
+74 
-88 KGVAA
+88 AA
-93 FAGFIGY
+93 H
-100 YTFLVASSCMISTGI
+100 S
-115 MDFSAMKISNILG
+115 
-128 VDTVDMG
+128 
-135 ALAGIMAGLV
+135 GLV
-145 TAKLHNKYHKVQFP
+145 TYTKKLTEGRSAAAYENIVIVSDKDDLVLDIKDTAINEYKYSDYDKKYVIVNGEKYDVTESQYTSEVLVLSKINNRYPDVCVESREKPSLTAGQMYPVYFEKTKADHT
-159 AAIAFYGGKRFVALV
+159 LV
-174 VLVSMT
+174 VGKDS
-180 VIGLVMPLI
+180 IYK
-189 WAPISV
+189 
-195 GIDGLGRIIRSSG
+195 DGDTRY
-208 AFGVFIFGTLERLLI
+208 V
-223 PTGLHHVLNSLF
+223 
-235 RTTAI
+235 
-240 GGTYHG
+240 
-246 VEGCLNIFLQ
+246 
-256 FLDQAPLS
+256 
-264 DMKPYTQFLG
+264 
-274 QGKMPYMLFGLPAA
+274 
-288 ALAIYRTT
+288 
-296 PQDKK
+296 
-301 AKVKA
+301 
-306 LMIAGVAACFVSGIT
+306 
-321 EPLEF
+321 
-326 SFMFIAP
+326 
-333 ALFVFHAIM
+333 
-342 GGISF
+342 
-347 MLMSLLGV
+347 
-355 IVGNTGGGF
+355 
-364 IDFLLWGVFQPGS
+364 
-377 HWYWVIVV
+377 
-385 GIPYAFIY
+385 

-454 NYGVRYSRSD
+454 NYGVQYSRSD

-530 QIKDLSEGGSSAE
+530 QVKDLSE
-543 ENNRQDEKPDTAYDE
+543 ENNRQDEKPDTAYEE

-567 LNLQKKLACADHTY
+567 LDLQKKLAGADHTY

-622 NVEEGSDILQITGN
+622 NVEEGADILQITGN

-647 SNSYKVYK
+647 SNSYKVCK

-672 TIYGSCIGFAGYGS
+672 TIYGSCIGFAGYGRE
-686 VAQKGYINQDDK
+686 AQKGYINQDDK

-726 LTRAS
+726 LTRTS

-746 PTSIIHKQINPMDKD
+746 PTSIIHKQVNPMDKD

>member
-1 MKSKIMKFF
+1 MKIRNILSIKKLAV
-10 SDLGRSLMMPVAA
+10 LGICVSFLAGGCGKMTESSIPELEEPVALNEAYRPVEYGTIGSVQVLMATAVPRDYCNYYSANVNISQIYVEPGDTVNAGDVLAVCDVDEAKKQLQECQAA
-23 LAACGIILGITS
+23 LAHENETYEISAQISDTQIRLWESQTAGQDNNEPDPSDGAADDTHETDADTNIDEYAAVTGEFSTEQTDKNESTDEDYNTQIATEQENQRYDKQLHEYRVQKINEQMALYQQLVDDGTLKAAHSGLVSYTKKLTEGRSAAAYENIVIVSDTDDLVLDIKDTAINEYKYSDYDKKYVIVDGEKYDVTESQYTS
-35 ALLKTQVQDAVP
+35 EVLVLSKINNRYPDVCVESREKP
-47 FLTASVPLFIITTLN
+47 FLTA
-62 KVSGIV
+62 GQMY
-68 FTLLPV
+68 PV
-74 LFAISIAFGLAKED
+74 YFEKTKAD
-88 KGVAA
+88 
-93 FAGFIGY
+93 
-100 YTFLVASSCMISTGI
+100 
-115 MDFSAMKISNILG
+115 
-128 VDTVDMG
+128 
-135 ALAGIMAGLV
+135 
-145 TAKLHNKYHKVQFP
+145 Q
-159 AAIAFYGGKRFVALV
+159 ALV
-174 VLVSMT
+174 VGKDS
-180 VIGLVMPLI
+180 I
-189 WAPISV
+189 
-195 GIDGLGRIIRSSG
+195 
-208 AFGVFIFGTLERLLI
+208 
-223 PTGLHHVLNSLF
+223 
-235 RTTAI
+235 
-240 GGTYHG
+240 YK
-246 VEGCLNIFLQ
+246 EG
-256 FLDQAPLS
+256 DTR
-264 DMKPYTQFLG
+264 Y
-274 QGKMPYMLFGLPAA
+274 
-288 ALAIYRTT
+288 
-296 PQDKK
+296 
-301 AKVKA
+301 V
-306 LMIAGVAACFVSGIT
+306 
-321 EPLEF
+321 
-326 SFMFIAP
+326 
-333 ALFVFHAIM
+333 
-342 GGISF
+342 
-347 MLMSLLGV
+347 
-355 IVGNTGGGF
+355 
-364 IDFLLWGVFQPGS
+364 
-377 HWYWVIVV
+377 
-385 GIPYAFIY
+385 

-567 LNLQKKLACADHTY
+567 LDLQKKLASADHTY

-660 VGERVSLELDGT
+660 VGESVSLELDGT
-672 TIYGSCIGFAGYGS
+672 TIYGSCIGFAGYGRE
-686 VAQKGYINQDDK
+686 AQKGYINQDDK

-746 PTSIIHKQINPMDKD
+746 PTSIIHKQVNPMDKD

>member
-1 MKSKIMKFF
+1 MKIRNILSIKKLAVLGICVSFLAGGCGKMTESSIPKLEEPVALNEAYRPVEYAAIGSVQVLMATAVPRDYCNYYSANVNISQIYVEPGDTVNAGDVLAVCDVDEVKKQLQECKDALAHENETYEISAQISETQIRLWESQAAGQDNNEPDQSDGTADDTHEADADTNIDEYAAVMGEFSTEQTEKNESTDEDYNTQIATEQENQRYDKQLHEYRVQKINEQMALYQQIVDDGTLKAAHSGLVTYTKKLTDGRSAAAYENIVIVSDTDDLVLDIKGTAINEYKYSDYDKKYVIVDGEKYDVTESQYTSEVLVLSKINNRYPDVCVESREK
-10 SDLGRSLMMPVAA
+10 L
-23 LAACGIILGITS
+23 
-35 ALLKTQVQDAVP
+35 
-47 FLTASVPLFIITTLN
+47 FLTA
-62 KVSGIV
+62 GQMY
-68 FTLLPV
+68 PV
-74 LFAISIAFGLAKED
+74 YFEKTKAD
-88 KGVAA
+88 
-93 FAGFIGY
+93 
-100 YTFLVASSCMISTGI
+100 
-115 MDFSAMKISNILG
+115 
-128 VDTVDMG
+128 
-135 ALAGIMAGLV
+135 
-145 TAKLHNKYHKVQFP
+145 Q
-159 AAIAFYGGKRFVALV
+159 ALV
-174 VLVSMT
+174 VGKDS
-180 VIGLVMPLI
+180 IYK
-189 WAPISV
+189 
-195 GIDGLGRIIRSSG
+195 DGDTRY
-208 AFGVFIFGTLERLLI
+208 V
-223 PTGLHHVLNSLF
+223 
-235 RTTAI
+235 
-240 GGTYHG
+240 
-246 VEGCLNIFLQ
+246 
-256 FLDQAPLS
+256 
-264 DMKPYTQFLG
+264 
-274 QGKMPYMLFGLPAA
+274 
-288 ALAIYRTT
+288 
-296 PQDKK
+296 
-301 AKVKA
+301 
-306 LMIAGVAACFVSGIT
+306 
-321 EPLEF
+321 
-326 SFMFIAP
+326 
-333 ALFVFHAIM
+333 
-342 GGISF
+342 
-347 MLMSLLGV
+347 
-355 IVGNTGGGF
+355 
-364 IDFLLWGVFQPGS
+364 
-377 HWYWVIVV
+377 
-385 GIPYAFIY
+385 

-454 NYGVRYSRSD
+454 NYGVSYSRSD

-543 ENNRQDEKPDTAYDE
+543 E
-558 QQLKLNLQL
+558 KLNLQL
-567 LNLQKKLACADHTY
+567 LDLQKKLAGADHTY

-622 NVEEGSDILQITGN
+622 NVEKGSDILQITGN

-660 VGERVSLELDGT
+660 VGERVSLELDGA
-672 TIYGSCIGFAGYGS
+672 TIYGNCIGFAGYGRE
-686 VAQKGYINQDDK
+686 AQKGYVNQDDK

-726 LTRAS
+726 LTGAS

-746 PTSIIHKQINPMDKD
+746 PTSIIHKQVNPMDKD

>member
-1 MKSKIMKFF
+1 MKIRNILSIKKLAV
-10 SDLGRSLMMPVAA
+10 LGICVSFLAGGCGKMTESSIPELEEPVALNEAYRPVEYAAIGLVQVLMATAVPRDYCNYYSANVNISQIYVEPGDTVNAGDVLAVCDVDEAKKQLQECQAA
-23 LAACGIILGITS
+23 LAHENETYEIS
-35 ALLKTQVQDAVP
+35 AQISDTQIRLWESQVAGQDNNEPDQSDGTADDTHEADADTNIDEYAAVTGEFSTEQTEKNESTDEDYNTQIATEQENQRYDKQLHEYRVQKINEQIALYQQLVDDGTLK
-47 FLTASVPLFIITTLN
+47 
-62 KVSGIV
+62 
-68 FTLLPV
+68 
-74 LFAISIAFGLAKED
+74 
-88 KGVAA
+88 AA
-93 FAGFIGY
+93 H
-100 YTFLVASSCMISTGI
+100 S
-115 MDFSAMKISNILG
+115 
-128 VDTVDMG
+128 
-135 ALAGIMAGLV
+135 GLV
-145 TAKLHNKYHKVQFP
+145 TYTKKLTEGRSAAAYENIVIVSDTDDLVLDIKDTAINEYKYSDYDKKYVMVD
-159 AAIAFYGGKRFVALV
+159 GKKYDVTESQYTSEVLVLSKINNRYPDVCVESREKPSLTAGQMYPVYFEKTKANQALV
-174 VLVSMT
+174 VGKDS
-180 VIGLVMPLI
+180 IYK
-189 WAPISV
+189 
-195 GIDGLGRIIRSSG
+195 DGDTRY
-208 AFGVFIFGTLERLLI
+208 V
-223 PTGLHHVLNSLF
+223 
-235 RTTAI
+235 
-240 GGTYHG
+240 
-246 VEGCLNIFLQ
+246 
-256 FLDQAPLS
+256 
-264 DMKPYTQFLG
+264 
-274 QGKMPYMLFGLPAA
+274 
-288 ALAIYRTT
+288 
-296 PQDKK
+296 
-301 AKVKA
+301 
-306 LMIAGVAACFVSGIT
+306 
-321 EPLEF
+321 
-326 SFMFIAP
+326 
-333 ALFVFHAIM
+333 
-342 GGISF
+342 
-347 MLMSLLGV
+347 
-355 IVGNTGGGF
+355 
-364 IDFLLWGVFQPGS
+364 
-377 HWYWVIVV
+377 
-385 GIPYAFIY
+385 

-454 NYGVRYSRSD
+454 NYGVQYSRSD

-489 EKGMLLYVVDT
+489 EKGMLLCVVDT

-530 QIKDLSEGGSSAE
+530 QVKVLYE
-543 ENNRQDEKPDTAYDE
+543 ENNRQDEKPDTADDE

-567 LNLQKKLACADHTY
+567 LDLQKKLAGADHTY
-581 QLSRLQSAYDSIS
+581 QLSQLQSAYDSIS
-594 AGNDGKGNISVYAKN
+594 AGNDGKGNISVYAQN

-647 SNSYKVYK
+647 SNSYKVCT

-672 TIYGSCIGFAGYGS
+672 TIYGSCIGFAGYGRE
-686 VAQKGYINQDDK
+686 AQKGYVNQDDK

-726 LTRAS
+726 LTGAS

-746 PTSIIHKQINPMDKD
+746 PTSIIHKQVNPMDKD

>member
-1 MKSKIMKFF
+1 MKNRNLLSIKKLAV
-10 SDLGRSLMMPVAA
+10 LGICVSFLAGGCGKMTESSIPKLEEPVALNEAYRPVEYAAIGSVQVLMATAVPRDYCNYYSANVNISQIYVEPGDTVNPGDELAVCDVDEAKKQLQECKAA
-23 LAACGIILGITS
+23 LAHENETYEIS
-35 ALLKTQVQDAVP
+35 AQISDTQIRLWESQAAGQDNNEPDQSDGTADDTHEADADTNIDEYAAVTGEFSTEQTEKNESTDEDYNTQIATEQENQRYDKQLHEYRVQKINEQMASYQQIVDDGMLK
-47 FLTASVPLFIITTLN
+47 
-62 KVSGIV
+62 
-68 FTLLPV
+68 
-74 LFAISIAFGLAKED
+74 
-88 KGVAA
+88 AA
-93 FAGFIGY
+93 H
-100 YTFLVASSCMISTGI
+100 S
-115 MDFSAMKISNILG
+115 
-128 VDTVDMG
+128 
-135 ALAGIMAGLV
+135 GLV
-145 TAKLHNKYHKVQFP
+145 TYTKKLTEGRSAAAYENIVIVSDTDDLVLDIKDTAINEYKYSDYDKKYVIVDGEKYDVTESQYTSEVLVLSKINNRYPDVCVESREKPSLTAGQMYPVYFEKTK
-159 AAIAFYGGKRFVALV
+159 ANQALV
-174 VLVSMT
+174 VGKDS
-180 VIGLVMPLI
+180 IYK
-189 WAPISV
+189 
-195 GIDGLGRIIRSSG
+195 DGDTRY
-208 AFGVFIFGTLERLLI
+208 V
-223 PTGLHHVLNSLF
+223 
-235 RTTAI
+235 
-240 GGTYHG
+240 
-246 VEGCLNIFLQ
+246 
-256 FLDQAPLS
+256 
-264 DMKPYTQFLG
+264 
-274 QGKMPYMLFGLPAA
+274 
-288 ALAIYRTT
+288 
-296 PQDKK
+296 
-301 AKVKA
+301 
-306 LMIAGVAACFVSGIT
+306 
-321 EPLEF
+321 
-326 SFMFIAP
+326 
-333 ALFVFHAIM
+333 
-342 GGISF
+342 
-347 MLMSLLGV
+347 
-355 IVGNTGGGF
+355 
-364 IDFLLWGVFQPGS
+364 
-377 HWYWVIVV
+377 
-385 GIPYAFIY
+385 
-393 YVKNDEG
+393 YVKNNEG

-454 NYGVRYSRSD
+454 NYGVQYSRSD

-524 IADYDK
+524 IADYNK
-530 QIKDLSEGGSSAE
+530 QIKDLSE
-543 ENNRQDEKPDTAYDE
+543 ENNRQDEKPDTAYEE

-567 LNLQKKLACADHTY
+567 LDLQKKLAGADHTY

-642 VQVKD
+642 VLVKD
-647 SNSYKVYK
+647 SNNYNVYT

-672 TIYGSCIGFAGYGS
+672 TIYGNCIGFAGYGRE
-686 VAQKGYINQDDK
+686 AQKGYINQDDK

-709 YGNAAFYIKLD
+709 YANAAFYIKLD

-746 PTSIIHKQINPMDKD
+746 PTSIIHKQVNPMDKD

-778 PVILSDY
+778 PVILGDY
-785 TSGSNTLV
+785 TSGSDTLV

>member
-1 MKSKIMKFF
+1 MKIRNILSIKKLAV
-10 SDLGRSLMMPVAA
+10 LGICVSFVAGGCGKMTESSIPKLEEPVALNEAYRPVEYGTIGSVQVLMATAVPRDYCNYYSANVNISQIYVEPGDTVNAGDVLAVCDVDEAKKQLQECQAA
-23 LAACGIILGITS
+23 LAHENETYEISAQISDTQIKMWENQAAQQDNNEHNKMDTADGAMADAYEINTDTNIDERAADMGEFSTEQTDKNESTDEDYNKQIATEQENQRYDKQLHEYRVQKINEQMASYQQIVDDGTLKAAHSGLVTYTKKLTEGRSAAAYENIVIVSDTDDLELDIKDTAINEYKYSDYDKKYVIVDGEKYDVTESQYTS
-35 ALLKTQVQDAVP
+35 EVLVLSKINNRYPDVCVESREKP
-47 FLTASVPLFIITTLN
+47 FLTA
-62 KVSGIV
+62 GQMY
-68 FTLLPV
+68 PV
-74 LFAISIAFGLAKED
+74 YFEKTKA
-88 KGVAA
+88 
-93 FAGFIGY
+93 
-100 YTFLVASSCMISTGI
+100 
-115 MDFSAMKISNILG
+115 N
-128 VDTVDMG
+128 
-135 ALAGIMAGLV
+135 
-145 TAKLHNKYHKVQFP
+145 Q
-159 AAIAFYGGKRFVALV
+159 ALV
-174 VLVSMT
+174 VGKDS
-180 VIGLVMPLI
+180 IYK
-189 WAPISV
+189 
-195 GIDGLGRIIRSSG
+195 DGDTRY
-208 AFGVFIFGTLERLLI
+208 V
-223 PTGLHHVLNSLF
+223 
-235 RTTAI
+235 
-240 GGTYHG
+240 
-246 VEGCLNIFLQ
+246 
-256 FLDQAPLS
+256 
-264 DMKPYTQFLG
+264 
-274 QGKMPYMLFGLPAA
+274 
-288 ALAIYRTT
+288 
-296 PQDKK
+296 
-301 AKVKA
+301 
-306 LMIAGVAACFVSGIT
+306 
-321 EPLEF
+321 
-326 SFMFIAP
+326 
-333 ALFVFHAIM
+333 
-342 GGISF
+342 
-347 MLMSLLGV
+347 
-355 IVGNTGGGF
+355 
-364 IDFLLWGVFQPGS
+364 
-377 HWYWVIVV
+377 
-385 GIPYAFIY
+385 

-454 NYGVRYSRSD
+454 NYGVQYSRSD

-476 QIVSVNVKQDDTV
+476 QIVSVNVKQDDMV

-524 IADYDK
+524 IADYNK
-530 QIKDLSEGGSSAE
+530 QIKDLSE

-567 LNLQKKLACADHTY
+567 LDLQKKLAGADHTY

-647 SNSYKVYK
+647 SNSYKVYN

-672 TIYGSCIGFAGYGS
+672 TIYGSCIGFAGYGRE
-686 VAQKGYINQDDK
+686 AQKGYINQDDK

-746 PTSIIHKQINPMDKD
+746 PTSIIHKQVNPMDKD

>member
-1 MKSKIMKFF
+1 MKIRNILSIKKLAVLGICVSFVAGGCGKMTESSIPKLEEPVALNEAYRPVEYAAIGSVQVLMATAVPRDYCNYYSANVNISQIYVEPGDTVNAGDVLAVCDVDEAKGQLQECQDALAHENETYEISAQISDTQIKMWENQAAQQDNNGHNKMDTADGAMDDAYEINTDTNIDERAADMGEFSTEQTDKNESTDEDYNTQIATEQENQRYDKQLHEYRVQKINEQIALYQQLVDDGTLKAAHSGLVTYTKKLTDGRSAAAYENIVIVSDTDDLVLDIKDTAINEYKYSDYDKKYVIVDGEKYDVTESQYTSEVLVLSKINNRYPDVCVESREK
-10 SDLGRSLMMPVAA
+10 
-23 LAACGIILGITS
+23 
-35 ALLKTQVQDAVP
+35 P
-47 FLTASVPLFIITTLN
+47 FLTA
-62 KVSGIV
+62 GQMY
-68 FTLLPV
+68 PV
-74 LFAISIAFGLAKED
+74 YFEKTKAD
-88 KGVAA
+88 
-93 FAGFIGY
+93 
-100 YTFLVASSCMISTGI
+100 
-115 MDFSAMKISNILG
+115 
-128 VDTVDMG
+128 
-135 ALAGIMAGLV
+135 
-145 TAKLHNKYHKVQFP
+145 Q
-159 AAIAFYGGKRFVALV
+159 ALV
-174 VLVSMT
+174 VGKDS
-180 VIGLVMPLI
+180 I
-189 WAPISV
+189 
-195 GIDGLGRIIRSSG
+195 
-208 AFGVFIFGTLERLLI
+208 
-223 PTGLHHVLNSLF
+223 
-235 RTTAI
+235 
-240 GGTYHG
+240 YK
-246 VEGCLNIFLQ
+246 EG
-256 FLDQAPLS
+256 DTR
-264 DMKPYTQFLG
+264 Y
-274 QGKMPYMLFGLPAA
+274 
-288 ALAIYRTT
+288 
-296 PQDKK
+296 
-301 AKVKA
+301 V
-306 LMIAGVAACFVSGIT
+306 
-321 EPLEF
+321 
-326 SFMFIAP
+326 
-333 ALFVFHAIM
+333 
-342 GGISF
+342 
-347 MLMSLLGV
+347 
-355 IVGNTGGGF
+355 
-364 IDFLLWGVFQPGS
+364 
-377 HWYWVIVV
+377 
-385 GIPYAFIY
+385 

-581 QLSRLQSAYDSIS
+581 QLSQLQSAYDSIS

-672 TIYGSCIGFAGYGS
+672 TIYGSCIGFAGYGRE
-686 VAQKGYINQDDK
+686 AQKGYINQDDK

-746 PTSIIHKQINPMDKD
+746 PTSIIHKQVNPMDKD

>member
-1 MKSKIMKFF
+1 MTESSIPELEEPVALNEAYRPVEYGTIG
-10 SDLGRSLMMPVAA
+10 SVQVLMATAVPRDYCNYYSANVNISQIYVEPGDTVNAGDVLAVCDVDEAKKQLQECQAA
-23 LAACGIILGITS
+23 LAHENETYEISAQISDTQIRLWESQTAGQDNNEPDPSDGAADDTHETDADTNIDEYAAVTGEFSTEQTDKNESTDEDYNTQIATEQENQRYDKQLHEYRVQKINEQMALYQQLVDDGTLKAAHSGLVSYTKKLTEGRSAAAYENIVIVSDTDDLVLDIKDTAINEYKYSDYDKKYVIVDGEKYDVTESQYTS
-35 ALLKTQVQDAVP
+35 EVLVLSKINNRYPDVCVESREKP
-47 FLTASVPLFIITTLN
+47 HLTA
-62 KVSGIV
+62 GQMY
-68 FTLLPV
+68 PV
-74 LFAISIAFGLAKED
+74 YFEKTKAD
-88 KGVAA
+88 
-93 FAGFIGY
+93 
-100 YTFLVASSCMISTGI
+100 
-115 MDFSAMKISNILG
+115 
-128 VDTVDMG
+128 
-135 ALAGIMAGLV
+135 
-145 TAKLHNKYHKVQFP
+145 Q
-159 AAIAFYGGKRFVALV
+159 ALV
-174 VLVSMT
+174 VGKDS
-180 VIGLVMPLI
+180 IYK
-189 WAPISV
+189 
-195 GIDGLGRIIRSSG
+195 DGDTRY
-208 AFGVFIFGTLERLLI
+208 V
-223 PTGLHHVLNSLF
+223 
-235 RTTAI
+235 
-240 GGTYHG
+240 
-246 VEGCLNIFLQ
+246 
-256 FLDQAPLS
+256 
-264 DMKPYTQFLG
+264 
-274 QGKMPYMLFGLPAA
+274 
-288 ALAIYRTT
+288 
-296 PQDKK
+296 
-301 AKVKA
+301 
-306 LMIAGVAACFVSGIT
+306 
-321 EPLEF
+321 
-326 SFMFIAP
+326 
-333 ALFVFHAIM
+333 
-342 GGISF
+342 
-347 MLMSLLGV
+347 
-355 IVGNTGGGF
+355 
-364 IDFLLWGVFQPGS
+364 
-377 HWYWVIVV
+377 
-385 GIPYAFIY
+385 

-439 KYSKYTVTRSDFDIA
+439 KKYSKYTVTRSDFDIA

-581 QLSRLQSAYDSIS
+581 QLSQLQSAYDSIS

-672 TIYGSCIGFAGYGS
+672 TIYGSCIGFAGYGRE
-686 VAQKGYINQDDK
+686 AQKGYVNQDDK

-746 PTSIIHKQINPMDKD
+746 PTSIIHKQVNPMDKD

>member
-1 MKSKIMKFF
+1 MKIRNILSIKKLAV
-10 SDLGRSLMMPVAA
+10 LGICVSFLAGGCGKMTESSIPKLEEPVALNEAYRPVEYAAIGSVQVLMATAVPRDYCNYYSANVNISQIYVEPGDTVNPGDELAVCDVDEAKKQLQECKAA
-23 LAACGIILGITS
+23 LAHENETYEIS
-35 ALLKTQVQDAVP
+35 AQISDTQIRLWESQAAGQDNNEPDQSDGTADDTHEADADTNIDEYAAVTGEFSTEQTEKNESTDEDYNTQIATEQENQRYDKQLHEYRVQKINEQMASYQQIVDDGMLK
-47 FLTASVPLFIITTLN
+47 
-62 KVSGIV
+62 
-68 FTLLPV
+68 
-74 LFAISIAFGLAKED
+74 
-88 KGVAA
+88 AA
-93 FAGFIGY
+93 H
-100 YTFLVASSCMISTGI
+100 S
-115 MDFSAMKISNILG
+115 
-128 VDTVDMG
+128 
-135 ALAGIMAGLV
+135 GLV
-145 TAKLHNKYHKVQFP
+145 TYTKKLTEGRSAAAYENIVIVSDTDDLVLDIKDTAINEYKYSDYDKKYVIVDGEKYDVTESQYTSEVLVLSKINNRYPDVCVESREKPSLTAGQMYPVYFEKTKADHT
-159 AAIAFYGGKRFVALV
+159 LV
-174 VLVSMT
+174 VGKDS
-180 VIGLVMPLI
+180 IYK
-189 WAPISV
+189 
-195 GIDGLGRIIRSSG
+195 DGDTRY
-208 AFGVFIFGTLERLLI
+208 V
-223 PTGLHHVLNSLF
+223 
-235 RTTAI
+235 
-240 GGTYHG
+240 
-246 VEGCLNIFLQ
+246 
-256 FLDQAPLS
+256 
-264 DMKPYTQFLG
+264 
-274 QGKMPYMLFGLPAA
+274 
-288 ALAIYRTT
+288 
-296 PQDKK
+296 
-301 AKVKA
+301 
-306 LMIAGVAACFVSGIT
+306 
-321 EPLEF
+321 
-326 SFMFIAP
+326 
-333 ALFVFHAIM
+333 
-342 GGISF
+342 
-347 MLMSLLGV
+347 
-355 IVGNTGGGF
+355 
-364 IDFLLWGVFQPGS
+364 
-377 HWYWVIVV
+377 
-385 GIPYAFIY
+385 

-454 NYGVRYSRSD
+454 NYGVQYSRSD

-524 IADYDK
+524 LADYDK
-530 QIKDLSEGGSSAE
+530 QIKDLSE

-567 LNLQKKLACADHTY
+567 FDLQKKLAGADHTY

-622 NVEEGSDILQITGN
+622 NVEEGADILQITGN

-647 SNSYKVYK
+647 SNSYKVCT

-672 TIYGSCIGFAGYGS
+672 TIYGSCIGFAGYGRE
-686 VAQKGYINQDDK
+686 AQKGYINQDDK

-726 LTRAS
+726 LTGAS

-746 PTSIIHKQINPMDKD
+746 PTPIIHKQVNPMDKD

>member
-1 MKSKIMKFF
+1 MKNRNLLSIKKLAVLGICVSFVAGGCGKMTESSIPKLEEPVALNEAYRPVEYGTIGSMHVLMATAGSRDYCNYYSANVNISQIYVEPGDTVNAGDVLAVCDVDEAKKQLQECKDALAHENETYEISAQISDTQIKLWESQAAEQENNTRIATEQENERYDKQLHEYRVQKINEQMALYQQIVDDGTLKAAHSGLVTYTKKLTGGRSAAAYENIVIVSDTDDLVLGIKDTAINEYKYSDYDKKYVIVDGEKYDVTESQYTSEVLVLSKINNRYPDVCVESREK
-10 SDLGRSLMMPVAA
+10 L
-23 LAACGIILGITS
+23 
-35 ALLKTQVQDAVP
+35 
-47 FLTASVPLFIITTLN
+47 FLTAGQMYPVYFEKT
-62 KVSGIV
+62 KV
-68 FTLLPV
+68 
-74 LFAISIAFGLAKED
+74 D
-88 KGVAA
+88 
-93 FAGFIGY
+93 
-100 YTFLVASSCMISTGI
+100 
-115 MDFSAMKISNILG
+115 
-128 VDTVDMG
+128 
-135 ALAGIMAGLV
+135 
-145 TAKLHNKYHKVQFP
+145 Q
-159 AAIAFYGGKRFVALV
+159 ALV
-174 VLVSMT
+174 VGKDS
-180 VIGLVMPLI
+180 IYK
-189 WAPISV
+189 
-195 GIDGLGRIIRSSG
+195 DGDTRY
-208 AFGVFIFGTLERLLI
+208 V
-223 PTGLHHVLNSLF
+223 
-235 RTTAI
+235 
-240 GGTYHG
+240 
-246 VEGCLNIFLQ
+246 
-256 FLDQAPLS
+256 
-264 DMKPYTQFLG
+264 
-274 QGKMPYMLFGLPAA
+274 
-288 ALAIYRTT
+288 
-296 PQDKK
+296 
-301 AKVKA
+301 
-306 LMIAGVAACFVSGIT
+306 
-321 EPLEF
+321 
-326 SFMFIAP
+326 
-333 ALFVFHAIM
+333 
-342 GGISF
+342 
-347 MLMSLLGV
+347 
-355 IVGNTGGGF
+355 
-364 IDFLLWGVFQPGS
+364 
-377 HWYWVIVV
+377 
-385 GIPYAFIY
+385 
-393 YVKNDEG
+393 YVKNDDG

-454 NYGVRYSRSD
+454 NYGVSCSRSD

-489 EKGMLLYVVDT
+489 EKGRLLYVVDT

-524 IADYDK
+524 IADYNK
-530 QIKDLSEGGSSAE
+530 QIKELSEESNSADYDKQVKDLYE

-567 LNLQKKLACADHTY
+567 LDLQKKLAGADHTY

-636 STDVLL
+636 STDVLQVL
-642 VQVKD
+642 VKD

-672 TIYGSCIGFAGYGS
+672 TIYGNCIGFAGYGRE
-686 VAQKGYINQDDK
+686 AQKGYINQDDK

-746 PTSIIHKQINPMDKD
+746 PTSIIHKQVNPMDKD

-785 TSGSNTLV
+785 TSGSDTLV

>member
-1 MKSKIMKFF
+1 MKIRNLLSIKKLAV
-10 SDLGRSLMMPVAA
+10 LGICVSFLAGGCGKMTESSIPELEEPVALNEAYRPVEYAAIGSVQVLMATAVPRDYCNYYSANVNISQIYVEPGDTVNAGDVLAVCDVDEAKEQLQECKDA
-23 LAACGIILGITS
+23 LAHENETY
-35 ALLKTQVQDAVP
+35 D
-47 FLTASVPLFIITTLN
+47 
-62 KVSGIV
+62 
-68 FTLLPV
+68 
-74 LFAISIAFGLAKED
+74 
-88 KGVAA
+88 
-93 FAGFIGY
+93 
-100 YTFLVASSCMISTGI
+100 ISTQI
-115 MDFSAMKISNILG
+115 SDTQIKMWENQAAQQENNEHNKMDTADGAMADAYEINTDINIDEQAADTGQFSTEQLEKSDRTEESYSTKIETEQENQRYDKQLHEYRVQKINEQMALYQQL
-128 VDTVDMG
+128 VDDGTLK
-135 ALAGIMAGLV
+135 AAHSGLV
-145 TAKLHNKYHKVQFP
+145 TYTKKLTEGRSAAAYENIVIVSDTDDLVLDIKDTAINEYKYSDYDKKYVIVDGEKYDVTESQYTSEVLVLSKINNRYPDVCVESREKPSLTAGQMYPVYFEKTK
-159 AAIAFYGGKRFVALV
+159 ANQALV
-174 VLVSMT
+174 VGKDS
-180 VIGLVMPLI
+180 IYK
-189 WAPISV
+189 
-195 GIDGLGRIIRSSG
+195 DGDTRY
-208 AFGVFIFGTLERLLI
+208 V
-223 PTGLHHVLNSLF
+223 
-235 RTTAI
+235 
-240 GGTYHG
+240 
-246 VEGCLNIFLQ
+246 
-256 FLDQAPLS
+256 
-264 DMKPYTQFLG
+264 
-274 QGKMPYMLFGLPAA
+274 
-288 ALAIYRTT
+288 
-296 PQDKK
+296 
-301 AKVKA
+301 
-306 LMIAGVAACFVSGIT
+306 
-321 EPLEF
+321 
-326 SFMFIAP
+326 
-333 ALFVFHAIM
+333 
-342 GGISF
+342 
-347 MLMSLLGV
+347 
-355 IVGNTGGGF
+355 
-364 IDFLLWGVFQPGS
+364 
-377 HWYWVIVV
+377 
-385 GIPYAFIY
+385 
-393 YVKNDEG
+393 YVKNNEG

-454 NYGVRYSRSD
+454 NYGVQYSRSD

-530 QIKDLSEGGSSAE
+530 QVKDLSEGGSSAE

-558 QQLKLNLQL
+558 QLLKLNLQL
-567 LNLQKKLACADHTY
+567 LDLQKKLAGADHTY

-622 NVEEGSDILQITGN
+622 NVEEGADILQITGN

-642 VQVKD
+642 VQVKE

-672 TIYGSCIGFAGYGS
+672 TIYGSCIGFAGYGRE
-686 VAQKGYINQDDK
+686 AQKGYVNQDDK

-746 PTSIIHKQINPMDKD
+746 PTSIIHKQVNPMDKD

>member
-1 MKSKIMKFF
+1 MKIRKLLSIKKLAV
-10 SDLGRSLMMPVAA
+10 LGICVSFLAGGCGKMTESSIPELEEPVALNEA
-23 LAACGIILGITS
+23 YRPVEYGTIGSI
-35 ALLKTQVQDAVP
+35 QVLMATAVP
-47 FLTASVPLFIITTLN
+47 RDYCNYYSANVNISQIYVEPGDTVNA
-62 KVSGIV
+62 GD
-68 FTLLPV
+68 V
-74 LFAISIAFGLAKED
+74 LAVCDVDEAKEQLQECQAALVHENETYEISAQISDTQIKMWENQAAQQDNNEHNKMDTADGAMDDAYEINTDINIDEQAEDTGEFSTEQLEKSDRTEESYNTKIETEQENQRYD
-88 KGVAA
+88 KQLHEYRVQKIDEQIALYQQLVDDGMLKAA
-93 FAGFIGY
+93 H
-100 YTFLVASSCMISTGI
+100 S
-115 MDFSAMKISNILG
+115 
-128 VDTVDMG
+128 
-135 ALAGIMAGLV
+135 GLV
-145 TAKLHNKYHKVQFP
+145 TYTKKLTEGRSAAAYENIVIVSDTDDLVLDIKDTAINEYKYSDYDKKYVIVDGEKYDVTESQYTSEVLVLSKINNRYPDVCVESREKPSLTAGQMYPVYFEKTK
-159 AAIAFYGGKRFVALV
+159 ANQALV
-174 VLVSMT
+174 VGKDS
-180 VIGLVMPLI
+180 IYK
-189 WAPISV
+189 
-195 GIDGLGRIIRSSG
+195 DGDTRY
-208 AFGVFIFGTLERLLI
+208 V
-223 PTGLHHVLNSLF
+223 
-235 RTTAI
+235 
-240 GGTYHG
+240 
-246 VEGCLNIFLQ
+246 
-256 FLDQAPLS
+256 
-264 DMKPYTQFLG
+264 
-274 QGKMPYMLFGLPAA
+274 
-288 ALAIYRTT
+288 
-296 PQDKK
+296 
-301 AKVKA
+301 
-306 LMIAGVAACFVSGIT
+306 
-321 EPLEF
+321 
-326 SFMFIAP
+326 
-333 ALFVFHAIM
+333 
-342 GGISF
+342 
-347 MLMSLLGV
+347 
-355 IVGNTGGGF
+355 
-364 IDFLLWGVFQPGS
+364 
-377 HWYWVIVV
+377 
-385 GIPYAFIY
+385 
-393 YVKNDEG
+393 YVKNNEG

-409 GESDENYTQVTEGL
+409 GEFDENYTQVTEGL

-454 NYGVRYSRSD
+454 NYGVQYSRSD

-524 IADYDK
+524 LADYDK
-530 QIKDLSEGGSSAE
+530 QVKDLSE

-567 LNLQKKLACADHTY
+567 LDLQKKLAGADHTY
-581 QLSRLQSAYDSIS
+581 QLSQLQSAYDSIS

-622 NVEEGSDILQITGN
+622 NVEEGADILQITGN

-672 TIYGSCIGFAGYGS
+672 TIYGSCIGFAGYGRE
-686 VAQKGYINQDDK
+686 AQKGYINQDDK

-731 AVKFSYVSFKKVVVV
+731 AVEFSYVSFKKVVVV
-746 PTSIIHKQINPMDKD
+746 PTSIIHKQVNPMDKD

>member
-1 MKSKIMKFF
+1 MKIRNLLSIKKLAV
-10 SDLGRSLMMPVAA
+10 LGICVSFLAGGCGKMTESSIPELEEPVALNEAYRPVEYAAIGSVQVLMATAVPRDYCNYYSANVNISQIYVEPGDTVNAGDVLAVCDVDEAKEQLQECKDA
-23 LAACGIILGITS
+23 LAHENETYEIS
-35 ALLKTQVQDAVP
+35 AQISDTQIKMWENQAAQQENNEHNKMDTADGAMADAYEINTDINIDEQAADTGQFSTEQLEKSDRTEESYSTKIETEQENQRYDKQLHEYRVQKINEQMALYQQLVDDGTLK
-47 FLTASVPLFIITTLN
+47 
-62 KVSGIV
+62 
-68 FTLLPV
+68 
-74 LFAISIAFGLAKED
+74 
-88 KGVAA
+88 AA
-93 FAGFIGY
+93 H
-100 YTFLVASSCMISTGI
+100 S
-115 MDFSAMKISNILG
+115 
-128 VDTVDMG
+128 
-135 ALAGIMAGLV
+135 GLV
-145 TAKLHNKYHKVQFP
+145 TYTKKLTEGRSAAAYENIVIVSDTDDLVLDIKDTAINEYKYSDYDKKYVIVDGEKYDVTESQYTSEVLVLSKINNRYPDVCVESREKPSLTAGQMYPVYFEKTK
-159 AAIAFYGGKRFVALV
+159 ANQALV
-174 VLVSMT
+174 VGKDS
-180 VIGLVMPLI
+180 IYK
-189 WAPISV
+189 
-195 GIDGLGRIIRSSG
+195 DGDTRY
-208 AFGVFIFGTLERLLI
+208 V
-223 PTGLHHVLNSLF
+223 
-235 RTTAI
+235 
-240 GGTYHG
+240 
-246 VEGCLNIFLQ
+246 
-256 FLDQAPLS
+256 
-264 DMKPYTQFLG
+264 
-274 QGKMPYMLFGLPAA
+274 
-288 ALAIYRTT
+288 
-296 PQDKK
+296 
-301 AKVKA
+301 
-306 LMIAGVAACFVSGIT
+306 
-321 EPLEF
+321 
-326 SFMFIAP
+326 
-333 ALFVFHAIM
+333 
-342 GGISF
+342 
-347 MLMSLLGV
+347 
-355 IVGNTGGGF
+355 
-364 IDFLLWGVFQPGS
+364 
-377 HWYWVIVV
+377 
-385 GIPYAFIY
+385 
-393 YVKNDEG
+393 YVKNNEG

-454 NYGVRYSRSD
+454 NYGVQYSRSD

-530 QIKDLSEGGSSAE
+530 QVKDLSEGGSSAE

-558 QQLKLNLQL
+558 QLLKLNLQL
-567 LNLQKKLACADHTY
+567 LDLQKKLAGADHTY

-622 NVEEGSDILQITGN
+622 NVEEGADILQITGN

-642 VQVKD
+642 VQVKE

-672 TIYGSCIGFAGYGS
+672 TIYGSCIGFAGYGRE
-686 VAQKGYINQDDK
+686 AQKGYVNQDDK

-726 LTRAS
+726 LTGAS

-746 PTSIIHKQINPMDKD
+746 PTSIIHKQVNPMDKD

>member
-1 MKSKIMKFF
+1 MKIRNILSIKKLAV
-10 SDLGRSLMMPVAA
+10 LGICVSFLAGGCGKMTESSIPELEEPVALNEAYRPVEYAAIGSVQVLMATAVPRDYCNYYSANVNISQIYVEPGDTVNAGDVLAVCDVDEAKKQLQECQAA
-23 LAACGIILGITS
+23 LAHENETYEIS
-35 ALLKTQVQDAVP
+35 AQISDTQIKMWENQAAQQDNNEHNKMDTADGAMDDVYGANTDTNIDEYIADTDEFSTEQLEKSDRTEESYSTKIETEQENQRYDKQLHEYRVKKINEQMALYQQLVDDGTLK
-47 FLTASVPLFIITTLN
+47 
-62 KVSGIV
+62 
-68 FTLLPV
+68 
-74 LFAISIAFGLAKED
+74 
-88 KGVAA
+88 AA
-93 FAGFIGY
+93 H
-100 YTFLVASSCMISTGI
+100 S
-115 MDFSAMKISNILG
+115 
-128 VDTVDMG
+128 
-135 ALAGIMAGLV
+135 GLV
-145 TAKLHNKYHKVQFP
+145 TYTKKLTEGRSAAAYENIVIVSDTDDLVLDIKDTAINEYKYSDYDKKYVIVDGEKYDVTESQYTSEVLVLSKINNRYPDVCVESREKPSLTAGQMYPVYFEKTK
-159 AAIAFYGGKRFVALV
+159 ANQALV
-174 VLVSMT
+174 VGKDS
-180 VIGLVMPLI
+180 IYK
-189 WAPISV
+189 
-195 GIDGLGRIIRSSG
+195 DGDTRY
-208 AFGVFIFGTLERLLI
+208 V
-223 PTGLHHVLNSLF
+223 
-235 RTTAI
+235 
-240 GGTYHG
+240 
-246 VEGCLNIFLQ
+246 
-256 FLDQAPLS
+256 
-264 DMKPYTQFLG
+264 
-274 QGKMPYMLFGLPAA
+274 
-288 ALAIYRTT
+288 
-296 PQDKK
+296 
-301 AKVKA
+301 
-306 LMIAGVAACFVSGIT
+306 
-321 EPLEF
+321 
-326 SFMFIAP
+326 
-333 ALFVFHAIM
+333 
-342 GGISF
+342 
-347 MLMSLLGV
+347 
-355 IVGNTGGGF
+355 
-364 IDFLLWGVFQPGS
+364 
-377 HWYWVIVV
+377 
-385 GIPYAFIY
+385 
-393 YVKNDEG
+393 YVKNNEG

-454 NYGVRYSRSD
+454 NYGVQYSRSD

-489 EKGMLLYVVDT
+489 ENGMLLYVVDT

-524 IADYDK
+524 IADYNK
-530 QIKDLSEGGSSAE
+530 QIKDLSE

-567 LNLQKKLACADHTY
+567 LDLQKKLAGADHTY
-581 QLSRLQSAYDSIS
+581 QLSRLQSEYDSIS

-622 NVEEGSDILQITGN
+622 NVEEGADILQITGN

-672 TIYGSCIGFAGYGS
+672 TIYGSCIGFAGYGR
-686 VAQKGYINQDDK
+686 VAQKGYVNQDDK

-726 LTRAS
+726 LTGAS

-746 PTSIIHKQINPMDKD
+746 PTSIIHKQVNPMDKD

>member
-1 MKSKIMKFF
+1 MKIRNILSIKKLAV
-10 SDLGRSLMMPVAA
+10 LGICVSFLASGCGKMTESSIPKLEEPVALNEAYRPVEYAAIGSVQVLMATAVPRDYCNYYSANVNISQIYVEPGDTVNPGDELAVCDVDEAKKQLQECKAA
-23 LAACGIILGITS
+23 LAHENETYEIS
-35 ALLKTQVQDAVP
+35 AQISDTQIKMWENQAAQQDNNEH
-47 FLTASVPLFIITTLN
+47 N
-62 KVSGIV
+62 KMDPADGAMADAYEIN
-68 FTLLPV
+68 TDTNIDEQ
-74 LFAISIAFGLAKED
+74 AED
-88 KGVAA
+88 TGE
-93 FAGFIGY
+93 FS
-100 YTFLVASSCMISTGI
+100 TEQTEENESTGEDYNKQI
-115 MDFSAMKISNILG
+115 ATEQENQRYDKQLHEYRVQKINEQIALYQQL
-128 VDTVDMG
+128 VDDGTLK
-135 ALAGIMAGLV
+135 AAHSGLV
-145 TAKLHNKYHKVQFP
+145 TYTKKLTEGRSAAAYENIVIVSDTDDLVMDIKDTAINEYKYSDYDKKYVIVDGEKYDVTESQYTSEVLVLSKINNRYPDVCVESREKPSLTAGQMYPVYFEKP
-159 AAIAFYGGKRFVALV
+159 KANQALV
-174 VLVSMT
+174 VGKDS
-180 VIGLVMPLI
+180 IYK
-189 WAPISV
+189 
-195 GIDGLGRIIRSSG
+195 DGDTRY
-208 AFGVFIFGTLERLLI
+208 V
-223 PTGLHHVLNSLF
+223 
-235 RTTAI
+235 
-240 GGTYHG
+240 
-246 VEGCLNIFLQ
+246 
-256 FLDQAPLS
+256 
-264 DMKPYTQFLG
+264 
-274 QGKMPYMLFGLPAA
+274 
-288 ALAIYRTT
+288 
-296 PQDKK
+296 
-301 AKVKA
+301 
-306 LMIAGVAACFVSGIT
+306 
-321 EPLEF
+321 
-326 SFMFIAP
+326 
-333 ALFVFHAIM
+333 
-342 GGISF
+342 
-347 MLMSLLGV
+347 
-355 IVGNTGGGF
+355 
-364 IDFLLWGVFQPGS
+364 
-377 HWYWVIVV
+377 
-385 GIPYAFIY
+385 

-454 NYGVRYSRSD
+454 NYGVQYSRSD

-524 IADYDK
+524 IADYNK
-530 QIKDLSEGGSSAE
+530 QIKDLSEGGTSAE

-567 LNLQKKLACADHTY
+567 LDLQKKLAGADHTY

-622 NVEEGSDILQITGN
+622 NVEEGADILQITGN

-647 SNSYKVYK
+647 SNSYKVCT

-672 TIYGSCIGFAGYGS
+672 TIYGSCIGFAGYGRE
-686 VAQKGYINQDDK
+686 AQKGYINQDDK

-746 PTSIIHKQINPMDKD
+746 PTSIIHKQVNPMDKD

>member
-1 MKSKIMKFF
+1 MKIRNILSIKKLAVLGICVSFLAGGCGKMTESSIPKLEEPVALNEAYRPVEYAAIGSVQVLMATAVPRDYCNYYSANVNISQIYVEPGDTVNAGEVLAVCDVDEAKEQLQECQAALVHENETYEISAQISDTQIRLWESQAAGQDNNEPDQSDGTADDTHEADADTNIDEYAAVTGEFSTEQTEKNESTDEDYNTQIATEQENQRYDKQLHEYRVQKINEQMASYQQIVDDGMLKAAHSGLVTYTKKLTEGRSAAAYENIVIVSDTDDLVLDIKDTAINEYKYSGYDKKYVIVDGEKYDVTESQYTSEVLVLSKINNRYPDVCVESREK
-10 SDLGRSLMMPVAA
+10 
-23 LAACGIILGITS
+23 
-35 ALLKTQVQDAVP
+35 P
-47 FLTASVPLFIITTLN
+47 FLTA
-62 KVSGIV
+62 GQMY
-68 FTLLPV
+68 PV
-74 LFAISIAFGLAKED
+74 YFEKTKAD
-88 KGVAA
+88 H
-93 FAGFIGY
+93 
-100 YTFLVASSCMISTGI
+100 T
-115 MDFSAMKISNILG
+115 
-128 VDTVDMG
+128 
-135 ALAGIMAGLV
+135 
-145 TAKLHNKYHKVQFP
+145 
-159 AAIAFYGGKRFVALV
+159 LV
-174 VLVSMT
+174 VGKDS
-180 VIGLVMPLI
+180 IYK
-189 WAPISV
+189 
-195 GIDGLGRIIRSSG
+195 DGDTRY
-208 AFGVFIFGTLERLLI
+208 V
-223 PTGLHHVLNSLF
+223 
-235 RTTAI
+235 
-240 GGTYHG
+240 
-246 VEGCLNIFLQ
+246 
-256 FLDQAPLS
+256 
-264 DMKPYTQFLG
+264 
-274 QGKMPYMLFGLPAA
+274 
-288 ALAIYRTT
+288 
-296 PQDKK
+296 
-301 AKVKA
+301 
-306 LMIAGVAACFVSGIT
+306 
-321 EPLEF
+321 
-326 SFMFIAP
+326 
-333 ALFVFHAIM
+333 
-342 GGISF
+342 
-347 MLMSLLGV
+347 
-355 IVGNTGGGF
+355 
-364 IDFLLWGVFQPGS
+364 
-377 HWYWVIVV
+377 
-385 GIPYAFIY
+385 
-393 YVKNDEG
+393 YVKNNEG

-409 GESDENYTQVTEGL
+409 GESDENYTQVIEGL

-454 NYGVRYSRSD
+454 NYGVQYSRSD

-476 QIVSVNVKQDDTV
+476 QIVSVNVKQDDMI

-543 ENNRQDEKPDTAYDE
+543 ENNQQDTEPDTAYEE

-567 LNLQKKLACADHTY
+567 LDLQKKLAGADHTY

-594 AGNDGKGNISVYAKN
+594 AGNDGKGNISVYAQN

-647 SNSYKVYK
+647 SNSYKVCT

-672 TIYGSCIGFAGYGS
+672 TIYGSCIGFAGYGRQ
-686 VAQKGYINQDDK
+686 AQKGYINQDDK

-726 LTRAS
+726 LTGAS

-746 PTSIIHKQINPMDKD
+746 PTSIIHKQVNPMDKD

-770 DGDSVVKQ
+770 NGDSVVKQ

>member
-1 MKSKIMKFF
+1 MKIRNILSIKKLAV
-10 SDLGRSLMMPVAA
+10 LGICVSFLAGGCGKMTESSIPKLEEPVALNEAYRPVEYAAIGSVQVLMATAVPRDYCNYYSANVNISQIYVEPGDTVNAGDVLAVCDVDEAKKQLQECQAA
-23 LAACGIILGITS
+23 LAHENETYEIS
-35 ALLKTQVQDAVP
+35 AQISDTQVKMWENQAAQQDNNEHNKMD
-47 FLTASVPLFIITTLN
+47 TADGAMADAYEINTDTNID
-62 KVSGIV
+62 
-68 FTLLPV
+68 
-74 LFAISIAFGLAKED
+74 ER
-88 KGVAA
+88 AA
-93 FAGFIGY
+93 
-100 YTFLVASSCMISTGI
+100 
-115 MDFSAMKISNILG
+115 
-128 VDTVDMG
+128 DMG
-135 ALAGIMAGLV
+135 EFSTEQTDKNESTDEDYNTQIATEQENQRYDKQLHEYRVQKINEQIALYQQLVDDGTLKAAHSGLV
-145 TAKLHNKYHKVQFP
+145 TYTKKLTEGRSAAAYENIVIVSDTDDLVLDIKDTAINEYKYSDYDKKYVIVDGEKYDVTESQYTSEVLVLSKINNRYPDVCVESREKPSLTAGQMYPVYFEKTK
-159 AAIAFYGGKRFVALV
+159 ANQALV
-174 VLVSMT
+174 VGKDS
-180 VIGLVMPLI
+180 IYK
-189 WAPISV
+189 
-195 GIDGLGRIIRSSG
+195 DGDTRY
-208 AFGVFIFGTLERLLI
+208 V
-223 PTGLHHVLNSLF
+223 
-235 RTTAI
+235 
-240 GGTYHG
+240 
-246 VEGCLNIFLQ
+246 
-256 FLDQAPLS
+256 
-264 DMKPYTQFLG
+264 
-274 QGKMPYMLFGLPAA
+274 
-288 ALAIYRTT
+288 
-296 PQDKK
+296 
-301 AKVKA
+301 
-306 LMIAGVAACFVSGIT
+306 
-321 EPLEF
+321 
-326 SFMFIAP
+326 
-333 ALFVFHAIM
+333 
-342 GGISF
+342 
-347 MLMSLLGV
+347 
-355 IVGNTGGGF
+355 
-364 IDFLLWGVFQPGS
+364 
-377 HWYWVIVV
+377 
-385 GIPYAFIY
+385 
-393 YVKNDEG
+393 YVKNNEG

-423 KEGELVYYN
+423 KEGELVCYN

-454 NYGVRYSRSD
+454 NYGVQYSRSD

-524 IADYDK
+524 ITDYDK
-530 QIKDLSEGGSSAE
+530 QIKDLSEGGSSTE

-567 LNLQKKLACADHTY
+567 LDLQKKLAGADHTY

-642 VQVKD
+642 VQVKE

-672 TIYGSCIGFAGYGS
+672 TIYGSCIGFAGYGRE
-686 VAQKGYINQDDK
+686 AQKGYINQDDK

-726 LTRAS
+726 LTGAS

-746 PTSIIHKQINPMDKD
+746 PTSIIHKQVNPMDKD

>member
-1 MKSKIMKFF
+1 MKIRNILSIKKLAV
-10 SDLGRSLMMPVAA
+10 LGICVSFLAGGCGKMTESSIPKLEEPVALNEAYRPVEYAAIGSVQVLMATAVPRDYCNYYSANVNISQIYVEPGDTVNPGDELAVCDVDEAKKQLQECKAA
-23 LAACGIILGITS
+23 LAHENETYEIS
-35 ALLKTQVQDAVP
+35 AQISDTQIRLWESQAAGQDNNEPDQSDGTADDTHEADADTNIDEYAAVTGEFSTEQTEKNESTDEDYNTQIATEQENQRYDKQLHEYRVQKINEQMASYQQIVDDGMLK
-47 FLTASVPLFIITTLN
+47 
-62 KVSGIV
+62 
-68 FTLLPV
+68 
-74 LFAISIAFGLAKED
+74 
-88 KGVAA
+88 AA
-93 FAGFIGY
+93 H
-100 YTFLVASSCMISTGI
+100 S
-115 MDFSAMKISNILG
+115 
-128 VDTVDMG
+128 
-135 ALAGIMAGLV
+135 GLV
-145 TAKLHNKYHKVQFP
+145 TYTKKLTEGRSAAAYENIVIVSDTDDLVLDIKDTAINEYKYSDYDKKYVIVDGEKYDVTESQYTSEVLVLSKINNRYPDVCVESREKPSLTAGQMYPVYFEKTKADHT
-159 AAIAFYGGKRFVALV
+159 LV
-174 VLVSMT
+174 VGKDS
-180 VIGLVMPLI
+180 IYK
-189 WAPISV
+189 
-195 GIDGLGRIIRSSG
+195 DGDTRY
-208 AFGVFIFGTLERLLI
+208 V
-223 PTGLHHVLNSLF
+223 
-235 RTTAI
+235 
-240 GGTYHG
+240 
-246 VEGCLNIFLQ
+246 
-256 FLDQAPLS
+256 
-264 DMKPYTQFLG
+264 
-274 QGKMPYMLFGLPAA
+274 
-288 ALAIYRTT
+288 
-296 PQDKK
+296 
-301 AKVKA
+301 
-306 LMIAGVAACFVSGIT
+306 
-321 EPLEF
+321 
-326 SFMFIAP
+326 
-333 ALFVFHAIM
+333 
-342 GGISF
+342 
-347 MLMSLLGV
+347 
-355 IVGNTGGGF
+355 
-364 IDFLLWGVFQPGS
+364 
-377 HWYWVIVV
+377 
-385 GIPYAFIY
+385 

-454 NYGVRYSRSD
+454 NYGVQYSRSD

-524 IADYDK
+524 LADYDK
-530 QIKDLSEGGSSAE
+530 QIKDLSE

-567 LNLQKKLACADHTY
+567 FDLQKKLAGADHTY

-622 NVEEGSDILQITGN
+622 NVEEGADILQITGN

-647 SNSYKVYK
+647 SNSYKVCK

-672 TIYGSCIGFAGYGS
+672 TIYGSCIGFAGYGRQ
-686 VAQKGYINQDDK
+686 AQKGYINQDDK

-726 LTRAS
+726 LTGAS

-746 PTSIIHKQINPMDKD
+746 PTPIIHKQVNPMDKD

>member
-1 MKSKIMKFF
+1 VKNRNLLSIKKLAVLGICVSFVAGGCGKMTESSIPKLEEPVALNEAYRPVEYSTIGSMQVLMATAVPRDYCNYYSANVNISQIYVEPGDTVNAGDVLAVCDVDEAKKQLQECKDALAHENETYEISAQISDTQIKLWESQAAGQENNTLIATEQENERYDKQLHEYRVQKINEQMALYQQIVDDGTLKAAHSGLVTYTKKLTGGRSAAAYENIVIVSDTDDLVLDIKDTAINEYKYSDYDKKYVIVDGEKYDVTESQYTSEVLVLSKINNRYPDVCVESREK
-10 SDLGRSLMMPVAA
+10 
-23 LAACGIILGITS
+23 
-35 ALLKTQVQDAVP
+35 P
-47 FLTASVPLFIITTLN
+47 FLTA
-62 KVSGIV
+62 GQMY
-68 FTLLPV
+68 PV
-74 LFAISIAFGLAKED
+74 YFEKTKAD
-88 KGVAA
+88 H
-93 FAGFIGY
+93 
-100 YTFLVASSCMISTGI
+100 T
-115 MDFSAMKISNILG
+115 
-128 VDTVDMG
+128 
-135 ALAGIMAGLV
+135 
-145 TAKLHNKYHKVQFP
+145 
-159 AAIAFYGGKRFVALV
+159 LV
-174 VLVSMT
+174 V
-180 VIGLVMPLI
+180 GKD
-189 WAPISV
+189 SV
-195 GIDGLGRIIRSSG
+195 YKDGDTRY
-208 AFGVFIFGTLERLLI
+208 V
-223 PTGLHHVLNSLF
+223 
-235 RTTAI
+235 
-240 GGTYHG
+240 
-246 VEGCLNIFLQ
+246 
-256 FLDQAPLS
+256 
-264 DMKPYTQFLG
+264 
-274 QGKMPYMLFGLPAA
+274 
-288 ALAIYRTT
+288 
-296 PQDKK
+296 
-301 AKVKA
+301 
-306 LMIAGVAACFVSGIT
+306 
-321 EPLEF
+321 
-326 SFMFIAP
+326 
-333 ALFVFHAIM
+333 
-342 GGISF
+342 
-347 MLMSLLGV
+347 
-355 IVGNTGGGF
+355 
-364 IDFLLWGVFQPGS
+364 
-377 HWYWVIVV
+377 
-385 GIPYAFIY
+385 

-454 NYGVRYSRSD
+454 NYGVSCSRSD

-524 IADYDK
+524 IADYNK
-530 QIKDLSEGGSSAE
+530 QIKELSEESNSADYDKQVKDLYE

-567 LNLQKKLACADHTY
+567 LDLQKKLAGADHTY

-609 DGKVSKVSVKAGD
+609 DGKVSKVSVKVGD
-622 NVEEGSDILQITGN
+622 NVEEGADILQITGN

-655 DNIAD
+655 DDIAD
-660 VGERVSLELDGT
+660 VGGRVSLELDGT
-672 TIYGSCIGFAGYGS
+672 TIYGSCIGFAGYGRE
-686 VAQKGYINQDDK
+686 AQKGYVNQDDK

-746 PTSIIHKQINPMDKD
+746 PTSIIHKQVNPMDKD

>member
-1 MKSKIMKFF
+1 M
-10 SDLGRSLMMPVAA
+10 
-23 LAACGIILGITS
+23 
-35 ALLKTQVQDAVP
+35 
-47 FLTASVPLFIITTLN
+47 
-62 KVSGIV
+62 
-68 FTLLPV
+68 
-74 LFAISIAFGLAKED
+74 
-88 KGVAA
+88 
-93 FAGFIGY
+93 
-100 YTFLVASSCMISTGI
+100 
-115 MDFSAMKISNILG
+115 
-128 VDTVDMG
+128 
-135 ALAGIMAGLV
+135 
-145 TAKLHNKYHKVQFP
+145 
-159 AAIAFYGGKRFVALV
+159 
-174 VLVSMT
+174 
-180 VIGLVMPLI
+180 
-189 WAPISV
+189 
-195 GIDGLGRIIRSSG
+195 
-208 AFGVFIFGTLERLLI
+208 
-223 PTGLHHVLNSLF
+223 
-235 RTTAI
+235 
-240 GGTYHG
+240 
-246 VEGCLNIFLQ
+246 
-256 FLDQAPLS
+256 
-264 DMKPYTQFLG
+264 
-274 QGKMPYMLFGLPAA
+274 
-288 ALAIYRTT
+288 
-296 PQDKK
+296 
-301 AKVKA
+301 
-306 LMIAGVAACFVSGIT
+306 
-321 EPLEF
+321 
-326 SFMFIAP
+326 
-333 ALFVFHAIM
+333 
-342 GGISF
+342 
-347 MLMSLLGV
+347 
-355 IVGNTGGGF
+355 
-364 IDFLLWGVFQPGS
+364 
-377 HWYWVIVV
+377 
-385 GIPYAFIY
+385 
-393 YVKNDEG
+393 
-400 GREKRIITT
+400 
-409 GESDENYTQVTEGL
+409 
-423 KEGELVYYN
+423 
-432 STDQVPT
+432 
-439 KYSKYTVTRSDFDIA
+439 
-454 NYGVRYSRSD
+454 RYSRSD

-581 QLSRLQSAYDSIS
+581 QLSQLQSAYDSIS

-746 PTSIIHKQINPMDKD
+746 PTSIIHKQVNPMDKD

>member
-1 MKSKIMKFF
+1 MKIRNILSIKKLAV
-10 SDLGRSLMMPVAA
+10 LGICVSFLAGGCGKMTESSIPKLEEPVALNEAYRPVEYAAIGSVQVLMATAVPRDYCNYYSANVNISQIYVEPGDTVNAGDVLAVCDVDEAKKQLQECKAA
-23 LAACGIILGITS
+23 LAHENETYEIS
-35 ALLKTQVQDAVP
+35 AQISDTQIRLWESQAAGQDNNEPDQSDGTADDTHEADADTNIDEYAAVTGEFSTEQTEKNESTDEDYNTQIATEQENQRYDKQLHEYRVQKINEQMASYQQIVDDGMLK
-47 FLTASVPLFIITTLN
+47 
-62 KVSGIV
+62 
-68 FTLLPV
+68 
-74 LFAISIAFGLAKED
+74 
-88 KGVAA
+88 AA
-93 FAGFIGY
+93 H
-100 YTFLVASSCMISTGI
+100 S
-115 MDFSAMKISNILG
+115 
-128 VDTVDMG
+128 
-135 ALAGIMAGLV
+135 GLV
-145 TAKLHNKYHKVQFP
+145 TYTKKLTEGRSAAAYENIVIVSDTDDLVLDIKDTAINEYKYSDYDKKYVIVDGEKYDVTESQYTSEVLVLSKINNRYPDVCVESREKPSLTAGQMYPVYFEKTK
-159 AAIAFYGGKRFVALV
+159 ANQALV
-174 VLVSMT
+174 VGKDS
-180 VIGLVMPLI
+180 IYK
-189 WAPISV
+189 
-195 GIDGLGRIIRSSG
+195 DGDTRY
-208 AFGVFIFGTLERLLI
+208 V
-223 PTGLHHVLNSLF
+223 
-235 RTTAI
+235 
-240 GGTYHG
+240 
-246 VEGCLNIFLQ
+246 
-256 FLDQAPLS
+256 
-264 DMKPYTQFLG
+264 
-274 QGKMPYMLFGLPAA
+274 
-288 ALAIYRTT
+288 
-296 PQDKK
+296 
-301 AKVKA
+301 
-306 LMIAGVAACFVSGIT
+306 
-321 EPLEF
+321 
-326 SFMFIAP
+326 
-333 ALFVFHAIM
+333 
-342 GGISF
+342 
-347 MLMSLLGV
+347 
-355 IVGNTGGGF
+355 
-364 IDFLLWGVFQPGS
+364 
-377 HWYWVIVV
+377 
-385 GIPYAFIY
+385 

-454 NYGVRYSRSD
+454 NYGVQYSRSD
-464 AGTITETCDYEG
+464 AGTVTETCDYEG
-476 QIVSVNVKQDDTV
+476 QIVSVNVKQDDMI

-543 ENNRQDEKPDTAYDE
+543 ENNRQDEKPDTADDE

-567 LNLQKKLACADHTY
+567 LDLQKKLAGADHTY

-622 NVEEGSDILQITGN
+622 NVEEGADILQITGN

-647 SNSYKVYK
+647 SNSYKVCT

-672 TIYGSCIGFAGYGS
+672 TIYGSCIGFAGYGRQ
-686 VAQKGYINQDDK
+686 AQKGYVNQDDK

-746 PTSIIHKQINPMDKD
+746 PTSIIHKQVNPMDKD

>member
-1 MKSKIMKFF
+1 MKIRNILSIKKLAV
-10 SDLGRSLMMPVAA
+10 LGICVSFLAGGCGKMTESSIPELEEPVALNEAYRPVEYAAIGSVQVLMATAVPRDYCNYYSANVNISQIYVEPGDTVNAGDVLAVCDVDEAKKQLQECKAA
-23 LAACGIILGITS
+23 LAHENETYEIS
-35 ALLKTQVQDAVP
+35 AQISDTQIRLWESQAAGQDNNEPDQSDGTADDTHEADADTNIDEYAAVTGEFSTEQTEKNESTDEDYNTQIATEQENQRYDKQLHEYRVQKINEQIALYQQLVDDGTLK
-47 FLTASVPLFIITTLN
+47 
-62 KVSGIV
+62 
-68 FTLLPV
+68 
-74 LFAISIAFGLAKED
+74 
-88 KGVAA
+88 AA
-93 FAGFIGY
+93 H
-100 YTFLVASSCMISTGI
+100 S
-115 MDFSAMKISNILG
+115 
-128 VDTVDMG
+128 
-135 ALAGIMAGLV
+135 GLV
-145 TAKLHNKYHKVQFP
+145 TYTKKLTEGRSAAAYENIVIVSDTDDLVLDIKDTAINEYKYSDYDKKYVMVD
-159 AAIAFYGGKRFVALV
+159 GKKYDVTESKYTSEVLVLSKINNRYPDVCVESREKPSLTAGQMYPVYFEKTKANQALV
-174 VLVSMT
+174 VGEDS
-180 VIGLVMPLI
+180 IYK
-189 WAPISV
+189 
-195 GIDGLGRIIRSSG
+195 DGDTRY
-208 AFGVFIFGTLERLLI
+208 V
-223 PTGLHHVLNSLF
+223 
-235 RTTAI
+235 
-240 GGTYHG
+240 
-246 VEGCLNIFLQ
+246 
-256 FLDQAPLS
+256 
-264 DMKPYTQFLG
+264 
-274 QGKMPYMLFGLPAA
+274 
-288 ALAIYRTT
+288 
-296 PQDKK
+296 
-301 AKVKA
+301 
-306 LMIAGVAACFVSGIT
+306 
-321 EPLEF
+321 
-326 SFMFIAP
+326 
-333 ALFVFHAIM
+333 
-342 GGISF
+342 
-347 MLMSLLGV
+347 
-355 IVGNTGGGF
+355 
-364 IDFLLWGVFQPGS
+364 
-377 HWYWVIVV
+377 
-385 GIPYAFIY
+385 

-454 NYGVRYSRSD
+454 NYGVQYSRSD

-476 QIVSVNVKQDDTV
+476 QIVSVNVKQDDMI

-543 ENNRQDEKPDTAYDE
+543 ENNQQDAEPDTAYDE

-567 LNLQKKLACADHTY
+567 LDLQKKLAGADHTY

-622 NVEEGSDILQITGN
+622 NVEEGADILQITGN

-647 SNSYKVYK
+647 SNSYKVCT

-672 TIYGSCIGFAGYGS
+672 TIYGSCIGFASYGRE
-686 VAQKGYINQDDK
+686 AQKGYVNQDDK

-726 LTRAS
+726 LTGAS
-731 AVKFSYVSFKKVVVV
+731 AVKFSYVSFKKAVVV
-746 PTSIIHKQINPMDKD
+746 PTSIIHKQVNPMDKD